1 MAPPPPGYR
10 PPADPQV
17 AKYAQKKT
25 EWLRTQRN
33 RFAEKRKGGH
43 VETQKADMP
52 PEHLRKIVKDIG
64 DVSQKKFSS
73 DKRSYLGALKFMPH
87 AVLKLL
93 ENMPMP
99 WESAREV
106 KVLYHVNG
114 CLTLVNETPR
124 VIEPIFHAQWATMW
138 VCMRRE
144 KSDRRHFKRMRFP
157 PFDDEEPPLS
167 WSENIED
174 VEPLEPIQLELDE
187 SEDGPVF
194 EWFYDHRPL
203 LDTPHVNGPSYK
215 EWNLSLPQM
224 ATLYRLSHQLLSD
237 VVDKNY
243 FHMFDRESFFT
254 AKALN
259 VAIPGGPRFEPLY
272 KDIDPNDE
280 DFGEFN
286 AIDRIIFRAPIRTE
300 YRVAF
305 PYLYNSLPRSVKL
318 SWYSHPQAVY
328 VKSEDPNLPAFY
340 FDPVI
345 NPISSRSVA
354 PKNITVS
361 HEDEIFGP
369 GNNEDDEFDLPGDV
383 EPFLADEELYNT
395 ETSSAIALWW
405 APFPF
410 DRRSGKM
417 VRAQDVPL
425 VKQWYLEHCP
435 QGQPVKV
442 RVSYQKLLKSFVLNE
457 LHKKK
462 PKAQSKQHLL
472 KTLKST
478 KFFQQTTIDWVE
490 AGLQVC
496 RQGFNMLN
504 LLIHR
509 KNLTYLHLDYNF
521 NLKPVKTLTTKE
533 RKKSRFGNAFHLMR
547 EILRLTKLIV
557 DAQVQYRL
565 GNIDAFQLADGILY
579 AFNHVGQLTG
589 MYRYKYKLMH
599 QIRSCKD
606 LKHLIYYRFNSGPVG
621 KGPGCGFWAP
631 AWRVWLFF
639 MRGIIPLLERWLGN
653 LLSRQFEGRHS
664 KGVAKTVT
672 KQRVESHFDLELR
685 ASVMADLMDMM
696 PEGIKQNKVNTVLQH
711 LSEAWRC
718 WKSNIPWKVPG
729 LPAPIENIIL
739 RYVKSKADWWISVAH
754 YNRERIR
761 RGATVDKTV
770 AKKNLGRLTRL
781 WLKSEQERQHNYMKD
796 GPYVSSEEAVA
807 IYTTTVHWLESRK
820 FSPIPFPSVSYK
832 HDTKILILAL
842 ERLREA
848 YSVKG
853 RLNQSQREELALIE
867 QAYDS
872 PGTTLARIKRF
883 LLTQRAF
890 KEVGIDMNDNY
901 STINPVYDIEPIE
914 KITDAYL
921 DQYLW
926 YQADTRHLFPAW
938 IKPSDSE
945 VPPLLTY
952 KWAQGIN
959 NLTKVWE
966 TTDGECNVMIE
977 TQLSKVYEKID
988 LTLLNRLLRLI
999 MDHNLA
1005 DYITSKNNVQ
1015 LNYKDMNHTN
1025 SYGMIRGLQFSGFVF
1040 QYYGLVID
1048 LLLLGLQRAS
1058 EIAGPPQS
1066 PNDFLQFRDR
1076 ETETRHPI
1084 RLYTR
1089 YIDKI
1094 WVFLRFTADESRDLI
1109 QRFLTEQPDPN
1120 FENVIGY
1127 RNKKCWPRD
1136 SRMRLM
1142 RHDVNLGRAVFW
1154 DLKNRLPRSITTVEW
1169 DDTFASVYSRDNPNL
1184 LFSMCGFEV
1193 RILPKIR
1200 NQNEEFQI
1208 KDSVWALADNTTKER
1223 TAHAFLQVTEDDIQK
1238 FNNRIRQILMS
1249 SGSTTFTKIAN
1260 KWNTTLI
1267 ALFTYYRE
1275 AAVSTVNLL
1284 DTIVKCETK
1293 IQTRVKIGLNSKMP
1307 SRFPPAVFYT
1317 PKELGGLG
1325 MISGSHILIPT
1336 SDKRWSKQ
1344 TDTGVTHYRAGMTA
1358 HDEETLIPNIFRY
1371 IIPWEAEFIDS
1382 QRVWT
1387 EYSQKRMEA
1396 NQQNRRLTL
1405 EDLEDS
1411 WDRGLPRIN
1420 TLFQKDRST
1429 LSFDKG
1435 FRARTEFKQYQ
1446 LMKSN
1451 PFWWTSQRHDG
1462 KLWNLN
1468 AYRTD
1473 VIQALG
1479 GVETILEHTLFKATA
1494 FPSWEGLFWERA
1506 CLANGTI
1513 LLRYDG
1519 SKVAVED
1526 VVEGDLLLGP
1536 DGGSRRAFNVVKGS
1550 DRLYRIKIGS
1560 RKEDLVVTPN
1570 HILVLHREKVS
1581 RSQYVGLQV
1590 QGHRQRFEDH
1600 LGDLPNPSS
1609 DPANAAR
1616 PKNLVKQRPDFL
1628 SALKSAIAWVL
1639 NAERGK
1645 VGADRVRNRL
1655 NGTTGITTGKESYMV
1670 KIIDGRG
1677 NGGEHATFAWGNP
1690 QRTNIKGHENHPPV
1704 FFTTKEEAFAAAVT
1718 KSREIHDQGDV
1729 TLANLRQRFLAKS
1742 ADGKGGEVRIDTGL
1756 PNMFLL
1762 WNKNGSDLK
1771 IRAYCSR
1778 DYVKYARCYTFPVLP
1793 ESAEERTIDGG
1804 DSDEDKVIPEGPS
1817 APQVSI
1823 ADRYDTVEM
1832 TAAEFASLEPAERA
1846 KYRLFR
1852 CPGFELPEQDVPVNP
1867 YFLGLW
1873 LGDGKRNS
1881 TTIYSSHE
1889 AAVREFLACYA
1900 AELDLQLVWHGQL
1913 GYATV
1918 ARTQLNAQPLPP
1930 LAEVT
1935 SPLRPAKR
1943 QARQTIKQRLAA
1955 GWTVQ
1960 PGRLP
1965 GQARVW
1971 KTPLGGIIERLDKE
1985 TPEPQPAICGEKHAL
2000 SSSPIRPP
2008 GRRRGTIASA
2018 DPEGTIQGLDE
2029 VTPKTQPAVFGEEH
2043 DLSSDPI
2050 RLTGRPRRTITS
2062 LDLDLPSSLPVSKNQ
2077 ECRSQSAELLSDD
2090 VLEQLLSDD
2099 ELMELVGPPTV
2110 LEHSAFANDMPEEQN
2125 EDDDDAALDMI
2136 EAFSDDEDDDDQD
2149 LDRISDD
2156 DGVQFIVEGYHGRPS
2171 RAQRQR
2177 LTRLQAGRRE
2187 HGDLQPDE
2195 EEQLAD
2201 QILNNSK
2208 KSSGVNTLLVALRD
2222 LGVLTTGAT
2231 GPAADKKRIPEV
2243 FMKNSR
2249 SVRLSVLAGLIDTDG
2264 WYVYPENM
2272 FGFSQSERWHSGLFW
2287 DTVALARSLGFS
2299 VWTKRRMMWN
2309 PTRTQR
2315 FPQLIAQI
2323 FGNLEEVPCLLARK
2337 KPVERFIPQA
2347 HSFIIKD
2354 IVLESRPSKWA
2365 GFRVDKDQLYLR
2377 HDYLVLHNSGFEESM
2392 KFKKLTNAQRSGL
2405 NQIPN
2410 RRFTLWWSPT
2420 INRANVYVGFQ
2431 VQLDL
2436 TGIFLHGKIP
2446 TLKISLIQ
2454 IFRAHL
2460 WQKIH
2465 ESVVMDLC
2473 QVFDQELEQLGI
2485 ETVQKETI
2493 HPRKS
2498 YKMNS
2503 SCADILLFAS
2513 HKWNVTRP
2521 SLLFD
2526 TKDQIEATTTNKFW
2540 LDIQLRYGDY
2550 DSHDIERYVRAK
2562 YLDYTTDSMSIYPS
2576 ATGLMVGIDLAY
2588 NLYSSYGAYFPG
2600 LKALIQQAM
2609 AKIMKANP
2617 ALYVLRERI
2626 RKGLQLYASESTQ
2639 EFLNSQNYSELFS
2652 NQTQLFIDD
2661 TNVYRVTIHKTFE
2674 GNLTTKP
2681 INGAIFI
2688 FNPRT
2693 GQLFLKIIHT
2703 SVWAGQKR
2711 LGQLAKWKTAEEVAA
2726 LIRSLPVEEQ
2736 PKQLIVTRKGLLDP
2750 LEVHLLD
2757 FPNISIRASE
2767 LQLPFQA
2774 AMKVEKLADM
2784 ILRATEPQMVLF
2796 NLYDEWLKTISS
2808 YTAFSRL
2815 ILILRALHVN
2825 TDKTKLLL
2833 RPDKTVI
2840 TQAHHIWPTLS
2851 DEDWIKVEVQLRDL
2865 ILNDYGKKN
2874 NVNTQSLTS
2883 SEVRDIIL
2891 GMEISAPSMQRQQA
2905 AEIEKQ
2911 QQEQQQLTAVTTKT
2925 QNVRGEEII
2934 VTTTS
2939 QYEQASFAS
2948 KTEWRTR
2955 AIATSNLRTRA
2966 NNIYISSDDIH
2977 ESEDSFTYIMP
2988 KNILKKFITIAD
3000 LRVQVAGYLYG
3011 SSPPDNAQ
3019 VKEIRTI
3026 VMVPQVGNTRD
3037 VQLPHQLPQHEY
3049 LKAMEPLG
3057 IIHTVSGNEAPYM
3070 TAADVTQHARLM
3082 AAHPTWDKK
3091 TVTLT
3096 VSFTPGSVSLSSWS
3110 LTPAGYTWGAQ
3121 NKDTQ
3126 SDSPSGF
3133 STAFGEKSQLLLSDK
3148 IRGYF
3153 LVPED
3158 ESWNYSFMGAQ
3169 FGNVEKRAVYVKIDT
3184 PRRFYDDRHR
3194 PIHFSSFNELEDMWA
3209 DREDAFA

>member
-1 MAPPPPGYR
+1 MSGIPPPPPPGWGAAPPPP
-10 PPADPQV
+10 PPPPPSSLPPPPSTPAPPPPPPPGFHPSSNPQI
-17 AKYAQKKT
+17 AKFAQKKK
-25 EWLRTQRN
+25 EWLRDRQN
-33 RFAEKRKGGH
+33 RFGEKRKAGF
-43 VETQKADMP
+43 VQTQKADMP

-64 DVSQKKFSS
+64 DVSQKKYTN

-124 VIEPIFHAQWATMW
+124 VIEPVFFAQWAMMW
-138 VCMRRE
+138 TFMRKE
-144 KSDRRHFKRMRFP
+144 KADRRLFKRMRFP

-174 VEPLEPIQLELDE
+174 VEPLEPIQMELNEDE
-187 SEDGPVF
+187 DEAVY

-203 LDTPHVNGPSYK
+203 IDTSHVNGASYK
-215 EWNLSLPQM
+215 TWNLSLPQM
-224 ATLYRLSHQLLSD
+224 ATLFRLSRPLVSD

-243 FHMFDRESFFT
+243 FYLFDLKSFLT

-259 VAIPGGPRFEPLY
+259 VALPGGPRFEPLY
-272 KDIDPNDE
+272 KDIDPNEE

-286 AIDRIIFRAPIRTE
+286 AIDRIIFRTPIRTE
-300 YRVAF
+300 FRVAYPF
-305 PYLYNSLPRSVKL
+305 LYNSLPRSVHL
-318 SWYSHPQAVY
+318 TWHSHPQTVFNRAD
-328 VKSEDPNLPAFY
+328 DPDLPTFL
-340 FDPVI
+340 FDRRI
-345 NPISSRSVA
+345 NPISSRTVA
-354 PKNITVS
+354 PKNVDVTL
-361 HEDEIFGP
+361 EDEIFGS
-369 GNNEDDEFDLPGDV
+369 GNNEEPEEEAFELPAGV
-383 EPFLADEELYNT
+383 EPFLADEELENEY
-395 ETSSAIALWW
+395 TSAAIDLWW

-425 VKQWYLEHCP
+425 IKQWYLEHP
-435 QGQPVKV
+435 PSDRPPVKV
-442 RVSYQKLLKSFVLNE
+442 RVSYQKLLKNYVLNE

-462 PKAQSKQHLL
+462 PNAHNNQNLLRSLKQ
-472 KTLKST
+472 T

-565 GNIDAFQLADGILY
+565 GNIDAFQLADGIHY

-599 QIRSCKD
+599 QIRTCKD

-621 KGPGCGFWAP
+621 KGPGCGFWGP
-631 AWRVWLFF
+631 SWRVWLFF

-770 AKKNLGRLTRL
+770 AKKNVGRLTRL
-781 WLKSEQERQHNYMKD
+781 WLKAEQERQHNHMKD

-872 PGTTLARIKRF
+872 PGTTLERIKRF

-890 KEVGIDMNDNY
+890 KEVNIDMNDNY

-914 KITDAYL
+914 KISDAYL

-926 YQADTRHLFPAW
+926 YQADQRHLFPAW

-959 NLTKVWE
+959 NLSQVWE
-966 TTDGECNVMIE
+966 TSDGECNVMVE
-977 TQLSKVYEKID
+977 TELSKVYEKME
-988 LTLLNRLLRLI
+988 LTLLNSLLRLI

-1005 DYITSKNNVQ
+1005 DYITAKNNVQ
-1015 LNYKDMNHTN
+1015 LTYKDMNHVN
-1025 SYGMIRGLQFSGFVF
+1025 SYGMIRGLQFSAFVF
-1040 QYYGLVID
+1040 QYYGLVLD
-1048 LLLLGLQRAS
+1048 LLLLGPQRAS

-1076 ETETRHPI
+1076 ETECRHPI
-1084 RLYTR
+1084 RLYSR

-1094 WVFLRFTADESRDLI
+1094 WIFLRFTAEESRDLI

-1127 RNKKCWPRD
+1127 KSKKCWPRD

-1154 DLKNRLPRSITTVEW
+1154 DLKNRLPRSVTTIDW
-1169 DDTFASVYSRDNPNL
+1169 DDSFVSVYSRDNPNL

-1200 NQNEEFQI
+1200 NQNDEFPV
-1208 KDSVWALADNTTKER
+1208 KDSVWSLVDNTTKER
-1223 TAHAFLQVTEDDIQK
+1223 TAHAFLQVTQEDIQK

-1260 KWNTTLI
+1260 KWNTALI

-1275 AAVSTVNLL
+1275 AAVSTVELL

-1325 MISGSHILIPT
+1325 MISGSHILIPA

-1344 TDTGVTHYRAGMTA
+1344 TDTGVTHYRSGMT

-1387 EYSQKRMEA
+1387 EYSQKRLEA

-1435 FRARTEFKQYQ
+1435 FRARSEFKMYQ

-1479 GVETILEHTLFKATA
+1479 GVETILEHTLFKATG
-1494 FPSWEGLFWERA
+1494 FPSWEGLFWEKA
-1506 CLANGTI
+1506 CLANGTM
-1513 LLRYDG
+1513 LLRYDH
-1519 SKVAVED
+1519 SQVAVED
-1526 VVEGDLLLGP
+1526 VQEGDLLLGP
-1536 DGGSRRAFNVVKGS
+1536 DGTPRRAFNVVSGR

-1570 HILVLHREKVS
+1570 HILVLHKEKIGGNSHSGLTTREH
-1581 RSQYVGLQV
+1581 QA
-1590 QGHRQRFEDH
+1590 RFDDR
-1600 LGDLPNPSS
+1600 LGQLPNPSS
-1609 DPANAAR
+1609 DPA
-1616 PKNLVKQRPDFL
+1616 
-1628 SALKSAIAWVL
+1628 S
-1639 NAERGK
+1639 
-1645 VGADRVRNRL
+1645 
-1655 NGTTGITTGKESYMV
+1655 
-1670 KIIDGRG
+1670 
-1677 NGGEHATFAWGNP
+1677 
-1690 QRTNIKGHENHPPV
+1690 
-1704 FFTTKEEAFAAAVT
+1704 
-1718 KSREIHDQGDV
+1718 
-1729 TLANLRQRFLAKS
+1729 
-1742 ADGKGGEVRIDTGL
+1742 
-1756 PNMFLL
+1756 
-1762 WNKNGSDLK
+1762 
-1771 IRAYCSR
+1771 
-1778 DYVKYARCYTFPVLP
+1778 
-1793 ESAEERTIDGG
+1793 
-1804 DSDEDKVIPEGPS
+1804 
-1817 APQVSI
+1817 
-1823 ADRYDTVEM
+1823 ADRYETVEM
-1832 TAAEFASLEPAERA
+1832 TAAEFAAIEPKERA
-1846 KYRLFR
+1846 RYRLFR
-1852 CPGFELPEQDVPVNP
+1852 SPGFELPERAVPVDP

-1873 LGDGKRNS
+1873 LGDGNRRS
-1881 TTIYSSHE
+1881 TTIYTNHE
-1889 AAVREFLACYA
+1889 TETREFLEDHA
-1900 AELDLQLVWHGQL
+1900 AELDLHLVAHGQL
-1913 GYATV
+1913 GHATV
-1918 ARTQLNAQPLPP
+1918 ERTSLCEQELPR
-1930 LAEVT
+1930 ATNQVVD
-1935 SPLRPAKR
+1935 RPTR
-1943 QARQTIKQRLAA
+1943 RFARQTIIKQRLAA

-1960 PGRLP
+1960 PGRLA
-1965 GQARVW
+1965 GESRVW
-1971 KTPLGGIIERLDKE
+1971 RSP
-1985 TPEPQPAICGEKHAL
+1985 GE
-2000 SSSPIRPP
+2000 SSSI
-2008 GRRRGTIASA
+2008 
-2018 DPEGTIQGLDE
+2018 DLL
-2029 VTPKTQPAVFGEEH
+2029 PAPTLAE
-2043 DLSSDPI
+2043 L
-2050 RLTGRPRRTITS
+2050 TS
-2062 LDLDLPSSLPVSKNQ
+2062 LSIEERASSPVEAIPTDALIQ
-2077 ECRSQSAELLSDD
+2077 LRSDD
-2090 VLEQLLSDD
+2090 KLMNLIGTTSVIEKDGDFDVVELDMLDTVSEID
-2099 ELMELVGPPTV
+2099 EG
-2110 LEHSAFANDMPEEQN
+2110 QN
-2125 EDDDDAALDMI
+2125 EDDPPQ
-2136 EAFSDDEDDDDQD
+2136 SQQN
-2149 LDRISDD
+2149 
-2156 DGVQFIVEGYHGRPS
+2156 V
-2171 RAQRQR
+2171 
-2177 LTRLQAGRRE
+2177 RLQTGRRAY
-2187 HGDLQPDE
+2187 GDLQE
-2195 EEQLAD
+2195 EEQEQLVK
-2201 QILNNSK
+2201 QITGRSDGG
-2208 KSSGVNTLLVALRD
+2208 SGVNSLLQALQE
-2222 LGVLTTGAT
+2222 LGVLTASDRA
-2231 GPAADKKRIPEV
+2231 GPAADNKHIPSI

-2249 SVRLSVLAGLIDTDG
+2249 AVRLAVLAGLLDTHG

-2272 FGFSQSERWHSGLFW
+2272 FGFSQSEQWHSNLFW

-2299 VWTKRRMMWN
+2299 VWTKRRMMPN
-2309 PTRTQR
+2309 PTRTEHH
-2315 FPQLIAQI
+2315 PQLLAQI
-2323 FGNLEEVPCLLARK
+2323 FGNLKEIPCLLARK
-2337 KPVERFIPQA
+2337 RAVDRFIPQT

-2354 IVLESRPSKWA
+2354 ITLESESTAWS
-2365 GFRVDKDQLYLR
+2365 GFRVDGDQLYLR

-2473 QVFDQELEQLGI
+2473 QVFDQELESLGI

-2521 SLLFD
+2521 SVLFD
-2526 TKDQIEATTTNKFW
+2526 TKDVIEPTTTNKFW
-2540 LDIQLRYGDY
+2540 IDVQLRYGDY
-2550 DSHDIERYVRAK
+2550 DSHDIERYTRAK
-2562 YLDYTTDSMSIYPS
+2562 YLDYTTDSSSIYPS
-2576 ATGLMVGIDLAY
+2576 ATGLMIGIDLAY
-2588 NLYSSYGAYFPG
+2588 NLYSAYGMYFPG
-2600 LKALIQQAM
+2600 LKVLVQQAM

-2626 RKGLQLYASESTQ
+2626 RKGLQLYASESNQ

-2750 LEVHLLD
+2750 LEVQLVD

-2774 AMKVEKLADM
+2774 AMKVEKLGDM

-2796 NLYDEWLKTISS
+2796 NLYDEWLKSISS

-2825 TDKTKLLL
+2825 PDKTKLIL

-2840 TQAHHIWPTLS
+2840 THEHHIWPSLS
-2851 DEDWIKVEVQLRDL
+2851 DEDWIKIETQLRDL

-2874 NVNTQSLTS
+2874 NVNVSSLTS

-2925 QNVRGEEII
+2925 QNVHGEEII

-2939 QYEQASFAS
+2939 QFEQQTFAS

-2966 NNIYISSDDIH
+2966 KNMYVSSVDNDVDDV
-2977 ESEDSFTYIMP
+2977 TYVMP
-2988 KNILKKFITIAD
+2988 NNILKKFITIAD

-3011 SSPPDNAQ
+3011 SSAPDNDQ
-3019 VKEIRTI
+3019 VKEIKCI
-3026 VMVPQVGNTRD
+3026 VMMPQIGGLRN
-3037 VQLPHQLPQHEY
+3037 VQLPQQLPRSDF
-3049 LKAMEPLG
+3049 LDGMEPLG
-3057 IIHTVSGNEAPYM
+3057 VIHTMSGSELPYM
-3070 TAADVTQHARLM
+3070 SAADVTEHAKLLD
-3082 AAHPTWDKK
+3082 AHNEWDKTN
-3091 TVTLT
+3091 TVTVS
-3096 VSFTPGSVSLSSWS
+3096 VSFTPGSVSLSAWG
-3110 LTPAGYTWGAQ
+3110 LTPQGYKWGAE
-3121 NKDTQ
+3121 NRDTQ
-3126 SDSPSGF
+3126 SDQPRGF
-3133 STAFGEKSQLLLSDK
+3133 TTTMGEKRKLLLSPRF
-3148 IRGYF
+3148 RGFF
-3153 LVPED
+3153 LVPD
-3158 ESWNYSFMGAQ
+3158 DGRWNYSFMGSTFA
-3169 FGNVEKRAVYVKIDT
+3169 GMEKKSVHVKLDT
-3184 PRRFYDDRHR
+3184 PLSFYSDQHR
-3194 PIHFSSFNELEDMWA
+3194 PVHFHSFAELEDTWV
-3209 DREDAFA
+3209 DRSDNFE

>member
-1 MAPPPPGYR
+1 MTSLPPPPPPGWGAGAPPSMPLAPPPPGYR
-10 PPADPQV
+10 PPADPRV
-17 AKYAQKKT
+17 AKFEQKKK

-33 RFAEKRKGGH
+33 RFGEKRKAGF
-43 VETQKADMP
+43 VESQKADMP

-64 DVSQKKFSS
+64 DVSQKKFST

-124 VIEPIFHAQWATMW
+124 VIEPVFHAQWATMW

-174 VEPLEPIQLELDE
+174 VEPLEPIQMELDE
-187 SEDGPVF
+187 NEDGPVY
-194 EWFYDHRPL
+194 EWLYEHRPL
-203 LDTPHVNGPSYK
+203 LDTSHVNGPSYK

-224 ATLYRLSHQLLSD
+224 ATLYRLSRQLLSD

-243 FHMFDRESFFT
+243 YHMFDLNSFLT

-286 AIDRIIFRAPIRTE
+286 SIDRIIFRAPIRTE

-305 PYLYNSLPRSVKL
+305 PYLYNSLPRSVKM
-318 SWYSHPQAVY
+318 SWYSYPQVVY
-328 VKSEDPNLPAFY
+328 VRTDDPNLPAFY

-361 HEDEIFGP
+361 HEDEIFGI
-369 GNNEDDEFDLPGDV
+369 GNNEDDFELPGDV
-383 EPFLADEELYNT
+383 EPFLADEELYT
-395 ETSSAIALWW
+395 SETASAISLWW
-405 APFPF
+405 APYPF

-442 RVSYQKLLKSFVLNE
+442 RVSYQKMLKTYVLNE

-462 PKAQSKQHLL
+462 PKAQNKQNLL
-472 KTLKST
+472 TALKGT

-639 MRGIIPLLERWLGN
+639 LRGIIPLLERWLGN

-781 WLKSEQERQHNYMKD
+781 WLKAEQERQHNYLKD

-853 RLNQSQREELALIE
+853 RLNQNQREELALIE

-901 STINPVYDIEPIE
+901 SHINPVYDIEPIE

-926 YQADTRHLFPAW
+926 YQADQRHLFPSW

-945 VPPLLTY
+945 VPPLLVY

-959 NLTKVWE
+959 NLSSVWE
-966 TTDGECNVMIE
+966 TADGECNVMIE
-977 TQLSKVYEKID
+977 TELSKVYEKID

-1025 SYGMIRGLQFSGFVF
+1025 SYGLIRGLQFSGFVF

-1058 EIAGPPQS
+1058 ELAGPPQS

-1076 ETETRHPI
+1076 ATETRHPI

-1094 WVFLRFTADESRDLI
+1094 WVFFRFTADESRDLI

-1127 RNKKCWPRD
+1127 KNKKCWPRD

-1154 DLKNRLPRSITTVEW
+1154 DLKNRLPRSITTIEW

-1193 RILPKIR
+1193 RILPKWR
-1200 NQNEEFQI
+1200 NQNEEFPV
-1208 KDSVWALADNTTKER
+1208 KDSVWSLTNNSTKER
-1223 TAHAFLQVTEDDIQK
+1223 TAYAFLQVTEEDIQK

-1260 KWNTTLI
+1260 KWNTSLI

-1344 TDTGVTHYRAGMTA
+1344 TDTGVTHYRAGMS

-1382 QRVWT
+1382 QRVWM
-1387 EYSQKRMEA
+1387 EYSQKRQEA

-1435 FRARTEFKQYQ
+1435 FRARTEFKSYQ

-1506 CLANGTI
+1506 
-1513 LLRYDG
+1513 
-1519 SKVAVED
+1519 
-1526 VVEGDLLLGP
+1526 
-1536 DGGSRRAFNVVKGS
+1536 
-1550 DRLYRIKIGS
+1550 
-1560 RKEDLVVTPN
+1560 
-1570 HILVLHREKVS
+1570 
-1581 RSQYVGLQV
+1581 
-1590 QGHRQRFEDH
+1590 
-1600 LGDLPNPSS
+1600 
-1609 DPANAAR
+1609 
-1616 PKNLVKQRPDFL
+1616 
-1628 SALKSAIAWVL
+1628 
-1639 NAERGK
+1639 
-1645 VGADRVRNRL
+1645 
-1655 NGTTGITTGKESYMV
+1655 
-1670 KIIDGRG
+1670 
-1677 NGGEHATFAWGNP
+1677 
-1690 QRTNIKGHENHPPV
+1690 
-1704 FFTTKEEAFAAAVT
+1704 
-1718 KSREIHDQGDV
+1718 
-1729 TLANLRQRFLAKS
+1729 
-1742 ADGKGGEVRIDTGL
+1742 
-1756 PNMFLL
+1756 
-1762 WNKNGSDLK
+1762 
-1771 IRAYCSR
+1771 
-1778 DYVKYARCYTFPVLP
+1778 
-1793 ESAEERTIDGG
+1793 
-1804 DSDEDKVIPEGPS
+1804 
-1817 APQVSI
+1817 
-1823 ADRYDTVEM
+1823 
-1832 TAAEFASLEPAERA
+1832 
-1846 KYRLFR
+1846 
-1852 CPGFELPEQDVPVNP
+1852 
-1867 YFLGLW
+1867 
-1873 LGDGKRNS
+1873 
-1881 TTIYSSHE
+1881 
-1889 AAVREFLACYA
+1889 
-1900 AELDLQLVWHGQL
+1900 
-1913 GYATV
+1913 
-1918 ARTQLNAQPLPP
+1918 
-1930 LAEVT
+1930 
-1935 SPLRPAKR
+1935 
-1943 QARQTIKQRLAA
+1943 
-1955 GWTVQ
+1955 
-1960 PGRLP
+1960 
-1965 GQARVW
+1965 
-1971 KTPLGGIIERLDKE
+1971 
-1985 TPEPQPAICGEKHAL
+1985 
-2000 SSSPIRPP
+2000 
-2008 GRRRGTIASA
+2008 
-2018 DPEGTIQGLDE
+2018 
-2029 VTPKTQPAVFGEEH
+2029 
-2043 DLSSDPI
+2043 
-2050 RLTGRPRRTITS
+2050 
-2062 LDLDLPSSLPVSKNQ
+2062 
-2077 ECRSQSAELLSDD
+2077 
-2090 VLEQLLSDD
+2090 
-2099 ELMELVGPPTV
+2099 
-2110 LEHSAFANDMPEEQN
+2110 
-2125 EDDDDAALDMI
+2125 
-2136 EAFSDDEDDDDQD
+2136 
-2149 LDRISDD
+2149 
-2156 DGVQFIVEGYHGRPS
+2156 
-2171 RAQRQR
+2171 
-2177 LTRLQAGRRE
+2177 
-2187 HGDLQPDE
+2187 
-2195 EEQLAD
+2195 
-2201 QILNNSK
+2201 
-2208 KSSGVNTLLVALRD
+2208 
-2222 LGVLTTGAT
+2222 
-2231 GPAADKKRIPEV
+2231 
-2243 FMKNSR
+2243 
-2249 SVRLSVLAGLIDTDG
+2249 
-2264 WYVYPENM
+2264 
-2272 FGFSQSERWHSGLFW
+2272 
-2287 DTVALARSLGFS
+2287 
-2299 VWTKRRMMWN
+2299 
-2309 PTRTQR
+2309 
-2315 FPQLIAQI
+2315 
-2323 FGNLEEVPCLLARK
+2323 
-2337 KPVERFIPQA
+2337 
-2347 HSFIIKD
+2347 
-2354 IVLESRPSKWA
+2354 
-2365 GFRVDKDQLYLR
+2365 
-2377 HDYLVLHNSGFEESM
+2377 SGFEESM

-2503 SCADILLFAS
+2503 SCADILLFAT

-2526 TKDQIEATTTNKFW
+2526 TKDVIEATTTNKFW
-2540 LDIQLRYGDY
+2540 LDVQLRYGDY

-2576 ATGLMVGIDLAY
+2576 ATGLMIGIDLAY
-2588 NLYSSYGAYFPG
+2588 NLYSAYGQYFPG
-2600 LKALIQQAM
+2600 LKALVQQAM

-2626 RKGLQLYASESTQ
+2626 RKGLQLYASESNQ

-2652 NQTQLFIDD
+2652 NQIQLFIDD

-2774 AMKVEKLADM
+2774 AMKIEKLADM

-2825 TDKTKLLL
+2825 IDKTKILL
-2833 RPDKTVI
+2833 RPDKSVI
-2840 TQAHHIWPTLS
+2840 TQEHHIWPTLS
-2851 DEDWIKVEVQLRDL
+2851 DEEWIKVEVQLRDL

-2891 GMEISAPSMQRQQA
+2891 GMEISAPSLQRQQA
-2905 AEIEKQ
+2905 AEMEKQ
-2911 QQEQQQLTAVTTKT
+2911 QLDQKQLTAVTTKT

-2939 QYEQASFAS
+2939 QYEQQSFAS

-2966 NNIYISSDDIH
+2966 NNIYISSEDIQEEGH
-2977 ESEDSFTYIMP
+2977 FTYIMP
-2988 KNILKKFITIAD
+2988 KNILKRFIMIAD
-3000 LRVQVAGYLYG
+3000 LRVQVAAYLYG
-3011 SSPPDNAQ
+3011 RSPPDNAQ
-3019 VKEIRTI
+3019 VKEIHTI
-3026 VMVPQVGNTRD
+3026 VLIPQVGNTRD
-3037 VQLPHQLPQHEY
+3037 VQLPQLLPQHEY
-3049 LKAMEPLG
+3049 LSDLEPLG
-3057 IIHTVSGNEAPYM
+3057 ILHTMSGNEPPYM
-3070 TAADVTQHARLM
+3070 SAMDVTQHSRLM
-3082 AAHPTWDKK
+3082 NAHPSWDKK
-3091 TVTLT
+3091 TVTMT
-3096 VSFTPGSVSLSSWS
+3096 VSFTPGSVSLSAWG
-3110 LTPAGYTWGAQ
+3110 LTPQGYKWGAE
-3121 NKDTQ
+3121 NKDTS
-3126 SDSPSGF
+3126 SDQPQGF
-3133 STAFGEKSQLLLSDK
+3133 STSFGERCQLLLSDR

-3153 LVPED
+3153 LVPEHNV
-3158 ESWNYSFMGAQ
+3158 WNFSFMGSS
-3169 FGNVEKRAVYVKIDT
+3169 FSSVEKRPVYVKVDV
-3184 PRRFYDDRHR
+3184 PLRFYDDQHR
-3194 PIHFSSFNELEDMWA
+3194 PLHFQNFAELEDIWV
-3209 DREDAFA
+3209 DRTDNFA

>member
-1 MAPPPPGYR
+1 
-10 PPADPQV
+10 
-17 AKYAQKKT
+17 
-25 EWLRTQRN
+25 
-33 RFAEKRKGGH
+33 
-43 VETQKADMP
+43 MP

-64 DVSQKKFSS
+64 DVSQKKYTN

-114 CLTLVNETPR
+114 CLTLVNEIPR
-124 VIEPIFHAQWATMW
+124 VIEPVFFAQWAMMW
-138 VCMRRE
+138 TFMRKE
-144 KSDRRHFKRMRFP
+144 KADRRLFKRMRFP

-174 VEPLEPIQLELDE
+174 VEPLEPIQMELNEDE
-187 SEDGPVF
+187 DEAIY

-215 EWNLSLPQM
+215 GWNLTLPQM
-224 ATLYRLSHQLLSD
+224 AALFRLSRPLISD

-243 FHMFDRESFFT
+243 FYLFDLKSLLT

-259 VAIPGGPRFEPLY
+259 VALPGGPRFEPLY
-272 KDIDPNDE
+272 KDINPNDE

-286 AIDRIIFRAPIRTE
+286 AIDRIIFRNPIRTE
-300 YRVAF
+300 FRVAF
-305 PYLYNSLPRSVKL
+305 PYLYNSLPRSVHL
-318 SWYSHPQAVY
+318 AWHSHPQVVY
-328 VKSEDPNLPAFY
+328 NRVDDPDLPTFH
-340 FDPVI
+340 FDRRI
-345 NPISSRSVA
+345 NPISSRNVA
-354 PKNITVS
+354 PKNVELS
-361 HEDEIFGP
+361 LEDELFGP
-369 GNNEDDEFDLPGDV
+369 GNNEEPEEDAFELPAGA
-383 EPFLADEELYNT
+383 EPFLADEDLDNDDT
-395 ETSSAIALWW
+395 AAAIELWW

-410 DRRSGKM
+410 NRRSGKM

-425 VKQWYLEHCP
+425 IKQWYLEHP
-435 QGQPVKV
+435 PANRPPVKV
-442 RVSYQKLLKSFVLNE
+442 RVSYQKLLKNFVLND

-462 PKAQSKQHLL
+462 PKAQNNQNLLRSLKQ
-472 KTLKST
+472 T

-599 QIRSCKD
+599 QIRTCKD

-685 ASVMADLMDMM
+685 ASVMADLLDMM

-739 RYVKSKADWWISVAH
+739 RYVKSKADWWVSVAH

-770 AKKNLGRLTRL
+770 AKKNVGRLTRL
-781 WLKSEQERQHNYMKD
+781 WLKAEQERQHNHMKD

-872 PGTTLARIKRF
+872 PGTTLERIKRF

-890 KEVGIDMNDNY
+890 KEVNIDMNDNY

-914 KITDAYL
+914 KISDAYL

-926 YQADTRHLFPAW
+926 YQADQRHLFPAW

-945 VPPLLTY
+945 VPPLLVY

-959 NLTKVWE
+959 NLGQVWE
-966 TTDGECNVMIE
+966 TENGECNVMIE
-977 TQLSKVYEKID
+977 TELSKVYEKME
-988 LTLLNRLLRLI
+988 LTLLNSLLRLI

-1005 DYITSKNNVQ
+1005 DYITAKNNVQ
-1015 LNYKDMNHTN
+1015 LTYKDMNHVN
-1025 SYGMIRGLQFSGFVF
+1025 SYGMIRGLQFSAFVF
-1040 QYYGLVID
+1040 QYYGLVLD
-1048 LLLLGLQRAS
+1048 LLLLGPQRAS

-1076 ETETRHPI
+1076 ETESRHPI
-1084 RLYTR
+1084 RLYSR

-1094 WVFLRFTADESRDLI
+1094 WIFLRFTAEESRDLI

-1127 RNKKCWPRD
+1127 KSKKCWPRD

-1154 DLKNRLPRSITTVEW
+1154 DFKNRLPRSVTTIDW
-1169 DDTFASVYSRDNPNL
+1169 DDSFVSVYSRDNPNL

-1200 NQNEEFQI
+1200 NQNDEFPV
-1208 KDSVWALADNTTKER
+1208 KDSVWSLVDNTTKER
-1223 TAHAFLQVTEDDIQK
+1223 TAHAFLQVTEEDIQK

-1260 KWNTTLI
+1260 KWNTALI

-1275 AAVSTVNLL
+1275 AAVSTIELL

-1325 MISGSHILIPT
+1325 MISGSHILIPA

-1344 TDTGVTHYRAGMTA
+1344 TDTGVTHYRAGMTHA
-1358 HDEETLIPNIFRY
+1358 EETLIPNIFRY

-1387 EYSQKRMEA
+1387 EYSQKRLEA

-1435 FRARTEFKQYQ
+1435 FRARAEFKIYQ
-1446 LMKSN
+1446 LMKGN

-1479 GVETILEHTLFKATA
+1479 GVETILEHTLFKATG
-1494 FPSWEGLFWERA
+1494 FPSWEGLFWEKA
-1506 CLANGTI
+1506 
-1513 LLRYDG
+1513 
-1519 SKVAVED
+1519 
-1526 VVEGDLLLGP
+1526 
-1536 DGGSRRAFNVVKGS
+1536 
-1550 DRLYRIKIGS
+1550 
-1560 RKEDLVVTPN
+1560 
-1570 HILVLHREKVS
+1570 
-1581 RSQYVGLQV
+1581 
-1590 QGHRQRFEDH
+1590 
-1600 LGDLPNPSS
+1600 
-1609 DPANAAR
+1609 
-1616 PKNLVKQRPDFL
+1616 
-1628 SALKSAIAWVL
+1628 
-1639 NAERGK
+1639 
-1645 VGADRVRNRL
+1645 
-1655 NGTTGITTGKESYMV
+1655 
-1670 KIIDGRG
+1670 
-1677 NGGEHATFAWGNP
+1677 
-1690 QRTNIKGHENHPPV
+1690 
-1704 FFTTKEEAFAAAVT
+1704 
-1718 KSREIHDQGDV
+1718 
-1729 TLANLRQRFLAKS
+1729 
-1742 ADGKGGEVRIDTGL
+1742 
-1756 PNMFLL
+1756 
-1762 WNKNGSDLK
+1762 
-1771 IRAYCSR
+1771 
-1778 DYVKYARCYTFPVLP
+1778 
-1793 ESAEERTIDGG
+1793 
-1804 DSDEDKVIPEGPS
+1804 
-1817 APQVSI
+1817 
-1823 ADRYDTVEM
+1823 
-1832 TAAEFASLEPAERA
+1832 
-1846 KYRLFR
+1846 
-1852 CPGFELPEQDVPVNP
+1852 
-1867 YFLGLW
+1867 
-1873 LGDGKRNS
+1873 
-1881 TTIYSSHE
+1881 
-1889 AAVREFLACYA
+1889 
-1900 AELDLQLVWHGQL
+1900 
-1913 GYATV
+1913 
-1918 ARTQLNAQPLPP
+1918 
-1930 LAEVT
+1930 
-1935 SPLRPAKR
+1935 
-1943 QARQTIKQRLAA
+1943 
-1955 GWTVQ
+1955 
-1960 PGRLP
+1960 
-1965 GQARVW
+1965 
-1971 KTPLGGIIERLDKE
+1971 
-1985 TPEPQPAICGEKHAL
+1985 
-2000 SSSPIRPP
+2000 
-2008 GRRRGTIASA
+2008 
-2018 DPEGTIQGLDE
+2018 
-2029 VTPKTQPAVFGEEH
+2029 
-2043 DLSSDPI
+2043 
-2050 RLTGRPRRTITS
+2050 
-2062 LDLDLPSSLPVSKNQ
+2062 
-2077 ECRSQSAELLSDD
+2077 
-2090 VLEQLLSDD
+2090 
-2099 ELMELVGPPTV
+2099 
-2110 LEHSAFANDMPEEQN
+2110 
-2125 EDDDDAALDMI
+2125 
-2136 EAFSDDEDDDDQD
+2136 
-2149 LDRISDD
+2149 
-2156 DGVQFIVEGYHGRPS
+2156 
-2171 RAQRQR
+2171 
-2177 LTRLQAGRRE
+2177 
-2187 HGDLQPDE
+2187 
-2195 EEQLAD
+2195 
-2201 QILNNSK
+2201 
-2208 KSSGVNTLLVALRD
+2208 
-2222 LGVLTTGAT
+2222 
-2231 GPAADKKRIPEV
+2231 
-2243 FMKNSR
+2243 
-2249 SVRLSVLAGLIDTDG
+2249 
-2264 WYVYPENM
+2264 
-2272 FGFSQSERWHSGLFW
+2272 
-2287 DTVALARSLGFS
+2287 
-2299 VWTKRRMMWN
+2299 
-2309 PTRTQR
+2309 
-2315 FPQLIAQI
+2315 
-2323 FGNLEEVPCLLARK
+2323 
-2337 KPVERFIPQA
+2337 
-2347 HSFIIKD
+2347 
-2354 IVLESRPSKWA
+2354 
-2365 GFRVDKDQLYLR
+2365 
-2377 HDYLVLHNSGFEESM
+2377 SGFEESM

-2473 QVFDQELEQLGI
+2473 QVFDQELESLGI

-2521 SLLFD
+2521 SLLYD
-2526 TKDQIEATTTNKFW
+2526 TKDVIEPTTTNKFW
-2540 LDIQLRYGDY
+2540 VDVQLRYGDY
-2550 DSHDIERYVRAK
+2550 DSHDIERYTRAK
-2562 YLDYTTDSMSIYPS
+2562 YLDYTTDSSSIYPS
-2576 ATGLMVGIDLAY
+2576 ATGIMIGIDLAY
-2588 NLYSSYGAYFPG
+2588 NLYSAYGMYFPG
-2600 LKALIQQAM
+2600 LKVLIQQAM

-2626 RKGLQLYASESTQ
+2626 RKGLQLYASESNQ

-2750 LEVHLLD
+2750 LEVQLVD

-2774 AMKVEKLADM
+2774 AMKVEKLGDM

-2796 NLYDEWLKTISS
+2796 NLYDEWLKSISS

-2825 TDKTKLLL
+2825 PDKTKLIL

-2840 TQAHHIWPTLS
+2840 TLDHHIWPSLN
-2851 DEDWIKVEVQLRDL
+2851 DEDWIKVETQLRDL

-2874 NVNTQSLTS
+2874 NVNVSSLTS
-2883 SEVRDIIL
+2883 TEVRDIIL

-2911 QQEQQQLTAVTTKT
+2911 QEEQKQLTAVTTKT
-2925 QNVRGEEII
+2925 QNVHGEEII

-2939 QYEQASFAS
+2939 QFEQQTFAS

-2966 NNIYISSDDIH
+2966 KNIYVSSVDSDLDDV
-2977 ESEDSFTYIMP
+2977 TYVMP
-2988 KNILKKFITIAD
+2988 NNILKKFITIAD

-3011 SSPPDNAQ
+3011 ASAPDNDQ
-3019 VKEIRTI
+3019 VKEIKCI
-3026 VMVPQVGNTRD
+3026 VMMPQIGGLRN
-3037 VQLPHQLPQHEY
+3037 VQLPQKLPQSDF
-3049 LKAMEPLG
+3049 LDGMEPLG
-3057 IIHTVSGNEAPYM
+3057 VIHTMSGSELPYM
-3070 TAADVTQHARLM
+3070 PAADVTEHAKLLD
-3082 AAHPTWDKK
+3082 AHEEWDKTN
-3091 TVTLT
+3091 TVTVS
-3096 VSFTPGSVSLSSWS
+3096 VSFTPGSVSLSAWG
-3110 LTPAGYTWGAQ
+3110 LTPQGYKWGAE

-3126 SDSPSGF
+3126 SDQPQGF
-3133 STAFGEKSQLLLSDK
+3133 TTTMGEKRKLLLSPRF
-3148 IRGYF
+3148 RGFF
-3153 LVPED
+3153 LVPD
-3158 ESWNYSFMGAQ
+3158 DGKWNYSFMGSA
-3169 FGNVEKRAVYVKIDT
+3169 FAGMEKKSVHVKLDT
-3184 PRRFYDDRHR
+3184 PLPFYSDHHR
-3194 PIHFSSFNELEDMWA
+3194 PVHFHSFAELEDIWV
-3209 DREDAFA
+3209 DRSDNFA

>member
-1 MAPPPPGYR
+1 MSSFQPPPPPPGWGPPPPPPPPPSDFLPPPPGIPAPPPPGYR
-10 PPADPQV
+10 PTSDPYL
-17 AKYAQKKT
+17 AKFEQKKK

-33 RFAEKRKGGH
+33 RFGEKRKGGF

-64 DVSQKKFSS
+64 DVSQKKYTS

-87 AVLKLL
+87 AVMKLL

-99 WESAREV
+99 WESSREV

-114 CLTLVNETPR
+114 CLTLVNEIPR
-124 VIEPIFHAQWATMW
+124 VIPPVYHAQWATMW
-138 VCMRRE
+138 ITMRKE
-144 KSDRRHFKRMRFP
+144 KSDRRLFKRMRFP

-167 WSENIED
+167 WSENLED
-174 VEPLEPIQLELDE
+174 VEPLQPIQMELDE
-187 SEDGPVF
+187 DEDAAVY

-203 LDTPHVNGPSYK
+203 ADTEHVNGPSYK
-215 EWNLSLPQM
+215 TWNLTLQQM
-224 ATLYRLSHQLLSD
+224 ATLHRLSRPLLSD
-237 VVDKNY
+237 KVDQNY
-243 FHMFDRESFFT
+243 FYLFDLKSLLT

-259 VAIPGGPRFEPLY
+259 VALPGGPRFEPLY

-286 AIDRIIFRAPIRTE
+286 AIDRIIFRSPIKTE
-300 YRVAF
+300 CRVAY
-305 PYLYNSLPRSVKL
+305 PYLYNSLPRSVHTH
-318 SWYSHPQAVY
+318 WYSHPPKVY
-328 VKSEDPNLPAFY
+328 LKSEDPSMPAFY
-340 FDPVI
+340 FDSQI

-361 HEDEIFGP
+361 HEDEIFGE
-369 GNNEDDEFDLPGDV
+369 GNIEEPEDEAFALPAGV
-383 EPFLADEELYNT
+383 EPFLADEELSNENT
-395 ETSSAIALWW
+395 TAAIGLWW

-410 DRRSGKM
+410 DRRSGRM
-417 VRAQDVPL
+417 VRAQDIPL

-435 QGQPVKV
+435 PKQPVKV
-442 RVSYQKLLKSFVLNE
+442 RVSYQKLLKTFVLNE

-462 PKAQSKQHLL
+462 PKALNRQDLL
-472 KTLKST
+472 RTLKQT

-599 QIRSCKD
+599 QIRTCKD

-770 AKKNLGRLTRL
+770 AKKNVGRLTRL
-781 WLKSEQERQHNYMKD
+781 WLKAEQERQHNYMKD

-820 FSPIPFPSVSYK
+820 FTPIPFPSVSYK

-872 PGTTLARIKRF
+872 PGTTLERIKRF

-890 KEVGIDMNDNY
+890 KEVQIDMNDNY
-901 STINPVYDIEPIE
+901 SSINPVYDIEPIE
-914 KITDAYL
+914 KISDAYL

-926 YQADTRHLFPAW
+926 YQADQRHLFPAW

-945 VPPLLTY
+945 VPPLLVY

-959 NLTKVWE
+959 NLDKVWE
-966 TTDGECNVMIE
+966 TADGECNVMIE
-977 TQLSKVYEKID
+977 TELSKVYEKID

-1005 DYITSKNNVQ
+1005 DYISSKNNVQ
-1015 LNYKDMNHTN
+1015 LTYKDMNHVN

-1040 QYYGLVID
+1040 QYYGLVLD
-1048 LLLLGLQRAS
+1048 LLLLGLNRAS
-1058 EIAGPPQS
+1058 EIAGPPSS

-1076 ETETRHPI
+1076 ETETKHPI

-1094 WVFLRFTADESRDLI
+1094 WVFLRFTAEESRDLI

-1127 RNKKCWPRD
+1127 KSKKCWPRD

-1154 DLKNRLPRSITTVEW
+1154 DLKNRLPRSVTTIEW
-1169 DDTFASVYSRDNPNL
+1169 EDTFASVYSRDNPNL
-1184 LFSMCGFEV
+1184 LYSMCGFEV

-1200 NQNEEFQI
+1200 NQNEEFPI
-1208 KDSVWALADNTTKER
+1208 KDSVWSLVDNTTKER
-1223 TAHAFLQVTEDDIQK
+1223 TAHAFLQVTEEDIQK

-1260 KWNTTLI
+1260 KWNTALI

-1325 MISGSHILIPT
+1325 MISGSHILIPA

-1344 TDTGVTHYRAGMTA
+1344 TDVGVTHYRAGMT

-1387 EYSQKRMEA
+1387 EYSQKRLEA

-1435 FRARTEFKQYQ
+1435 FRTRSEFKIYQ

-1479 GVETILEHTLFKATA
+1479 GVETILEHTLFKATG

-1506 CLANGTI
+1506 
-1513 LLRYDG
+1513 
-1519 SKVAVED
+1519 
-1526 VVEGDLLLGP
+1526 
-1536 DGGSRRAFNVVKGS
+1536 
-1550 DRLYRIKIGS
+1550 
-1560 RKEDLVVTPN
+1560 
-1570 HILVLHREKVS
+1570 
-1581 RSQYVGLQV
+1581 
-1590 QGHRQRFEDH
+1590 
-1600 LGDLPNPSS
+1600 
-1609 DPANAAR
+1609 
-1616 PKNLVKQRPDFL
+1616 
-1628 SALKSAIAWVL
+1628 
-1639 NAERGK
+1639 
-1645 VGADRVRNRL
+1645 
-1655 NGTTGITTGKESYMV
+1655 
-1670 KIIDGRG
+1670 
-1677 NGGEHATFAWGNP
+1677 
-1690 QRTNIKGHENHPPV
+1690 
-1704 FFTTKEEAFAAAVT
+1704 
-1718 KSREIHDQGDV
+1718 
-1729 TLANLRQRFLAKS
+1729 
-1742 ADGKGGEVRIDTGL
+1742 
-1756 PNMFLL
+1756 
-1762 WNKNGSDLK
+1762 
-1771 IRAYCSR
+1771 
-1778 DYVKYARCYTFPVLP
+1778 
-1793 ESAEERTIDGG
+1793 
-1804 DSDEDKVIPEGPS
+1804 
-1817 APQVSI
+1817 
-1823 ADRYDTVEM
+1823 
-1832 TAAEFASLEPAERA
+1832 
-1846 KYRLFR
+1846 
-1852 CPGFELPEQDVPVNP
+1852 
-1867 YFLGLW
+1867 
-1873 LGDGKRNS
+1873 
-1881 TTIYSSHE
+1881 
-1889 AAVREFLACYA
+1889 
-1900 AELDLQLVWHGQL
+1900 
-1913 GYATV
+1913 
-1918 ARTQLNAQPLPP
+1918 
-1930 LAEVT
+1930 
-1935 SPLRPAKR
+1935 
-1943 QARQTIKQRLAA
+1943 
-1955 GWTVQ
+1955 
-1960 PGRLP
+1960 
-1965 GQARVW
+1965 
-1971 KTPLGGIIERLDKE
+1971 
-1985 TPEPQPAICGEKHAL
+1985 
-2000 SSSPIRPP
+2000 
-2008 GRRRGTIASA
+2008 
-2018 DPEGTIQGLDE
+2018 
-2029 VTPKTQPAVFGEEH
+2029 
-2043 DLSSDPI
+2043 
-2050 RLTGRPRRTITS
+2050 
-2062 LDLDLPSSLPVSKNQ
+2062 
-2077 ECRSQSAELLSDD
+2077 
-2090 VLEQLLSDD
+2090 
-2099 ELMELVGPPTV
+2099 
-2110 LEHSAFANDMPEEQN
+2110 
-2125 EDDDDAALDMI
+2125 
-2136 EAFSDDEDDDDQD
+2136 
-2149 LDRISDD
+2149 
-2156 DGVQFIVEGYHGRPS
+2156 
-2171 RAQRQR
+2171 
-2177 LTRLQAGRRE
+2177 
-2187 HGDLQPDE
+2187 
-2195 EEQLAD
+2195 
-2201 QILNNSK
+2201 
-2208 KSSGVNTLLVALRD
+2208 
-2222 LGVLTTGAT
+2222 
-2231 GPAADKKRIPEV
+2231 
-2243 FMKNSR
+2243 
-2249 SVRLSVLAGLIDTDG
+2249 
-2264 WYVYPENM
+2264 
-2272 FGFSQSERWHSGLFW
+2272 
-2287 DTVALARSLGFS
+2287 
-2299 VWTKRRMMWN
+2299 
-2309 PTRTQR
+2309 
-2315 FPQLIAQI
+2315 
-2323 FGNLEEVPCLLARK
+2323 
-2337 KPVERFIPQA
+2337 
-2347 HSFIIKD
+2347 
-2354 IVLESRPSKWA
+2354 
-2365 GFRVDKDQLYLR
+2365 
-2377 HDYLVLHNSGFEESM
+2377 SGFEESM

-2465 ESVVMDLC
+2465 ESVVMDFC
-2473 QVFDQELEQLGI
+2473 QVFDQELEALGI

-2503 SCADILLFAS
+2503 SCADILLFANS
-2513 HKWNVTRP
+2513 KWNVTRP
-2521 SLLFD
+2521 SLLYD
-2526 TKDQIEATTTNKFW
+2526 TKDVIEPTTTNKFW

-2550 DSHDIERYVRAK
+2550 DSHDIERYTRAK
-2562 YLDYTTDSMSIYPS
+2562 YLDYTNDNMSIYPS
-2576 ATGLMVGIDLAY
+2576 ATGLMIGIDLAY
-2588 NLYSSYGAYFPG
+2588 NLYSAYGQYFPG
-2600 LKALIQQAM
+2600 LKILVQQAM

-2626 RKGLQLYASESTQ
+2626 RKGLQLYASESNQ

-2652 NQTQLFIDD
+2652 NQTKLFIDD

-2726 LIRSLPVEEQ
+2726 LIRSLPIEEQ
-2736 PKQLIVTRKGLLDP
+2736 PKELIVTRKGLLDP

-2774 AMKVEKLADM
+2774 AMKVEKLGDM

-2796 NLYDEWLKTISS
+2796 NLYDDWLKSISS

-2815 ILILRALHVN
+2815 VLILRALHVN
-2825 TDKTKLLL
+2825 MDKTKLIL
-2833 RPDKTVI
+2833 RPDKSVI
-2840 TQAHHIWPTLS
+2840 TQMHHIWPTLS
-2851 DEDWIKVEVQLRDL
+2851 DEDWIKVETQLRDL
-2865 ILNDYGKKN
+2865 ILHDYGKKN
-2874 NVNTQSLTS
+2874 NVNVSSLTS

-2925 QNVRGEEII
+2925 QNVHGEEII

-2939 QYEQASFAS
+2939 QFEQQTFAS

-2955 AIATSNLRTRA
+2955 AIATSNLRTRS
-2966 NNIYISSDDIH
+2966 NNIYVSSVDNDLDDV
-2977 ESEDSFTYIMP
+2977 TYVMP
-2988 KNILKKFITIAD
+2988 NNILKKFITIAD

-3011 SSPPDNAQ
+3011 VSAPDNDQ
-3019 VKEIRTI
+3019 VKEIRCI
-3026 VMVPQVGNTRD
+3026 VIVPQIGGLRS
-3037 VQLPHQLPQHEY
+3037 VQLPQQLPQHEY
-3049 LKAMEPLG
+3049 LGDLEPLG
-3057 IIHTVSGNEAPYM
+3057 VIHTMAGNELPYM
-3070 TAADVTQHARLM
+3070 SAADVTEHARLLD
-3082 AAHPTWDKK
+3082 AHPDWSKENSI
-3091 TVTLT
+3091 TVD
-3096 VSFTPGSVSLSSWS
+3096 VAFTPGSVSLSAWA
-3110 LTPAGYTWGAQ
+3110 LTPNGYKWGAE
-3121 NKDTQ
+3121 NKDIG
-3126 SDSPSGF
+3126 SDQPQGF
-3133 STAFGEKSQLLLSDK
+3133 TTSMGIKRKLLLSPRFK
-3148 IRGYF
+3148 GFF
-3153 LVPED
+3153 LIPENGK
-3158 ESWNYSFMGAQ
+3158 WNYSFMGSSFA
-3169 FGNVEKRAVYVKIDT
+3169 GLEKKPVHVKLDT
-3184 PRRFYDDRHR
+3184 PMPFYSDQHR
-3194 PIHFSSFNELEDMWA
+3194 PLHFQNFAELEDIGV
-3209 DREDAFA
+3209 DRSDNFA

>member
-1 MAPPPPGYR
+1 MSSLPPPPPPGWGASAPPSMPLAPPPPGYR

-17 AKYAQKKT
+17 AKFAQKKK
-25 EWLRTQRN
+25 EWLRSQRN
-33 RFAEKRKGGH
+33 RFGEKRKGGF

-99 WESAREV
+99 WESSREV

-114 CLTLVNETPR
+114 CLTLVNEIPR
-124 VIEPIFHAQWATMW
+124 VIEPVFHAQWATMW

-174 VEPLEPIQLELDE
+174 VEPLEPIQMELDDI
-187 SEDGPVF
+187 EDSPVV
-194 EWFYDHRPL
+194 EWFYEHRPL

-215 EWNLSLPQM
+215 EWNLTLPQM

-237 VVDKNY
+237 LVDKNY
-243 FHMFDRESFFT
+243 FHMFDLKSFLT

-272 KDIDPNDE
+272 KDVDPNDE

-305 PYLYNSLPRSVKL
+305 PFLYNSLPRSVQL
-318 SWYSHPQAVY
+318 SWYSHPQVVY
-328 VKSEDPNLPAFY
+328 VRAEDPNLPAFY
-340 FDPVI
+340 FDPII

-354 PKNITVS
+354 PKNLTVS
-361 HEDEIFGP
+361 HEDEIFGY
-369 GNNEDDEFDLPGDV
+369 GNSEDEEFKLPAKM
-383 EPFLADEELYNT
+383 EPFLADEELYT
-395 ETSSAIALWW
+395 SETSSAIALWW

-410 DRRSGKM
+410 DRRSGRM

-442 RVSYQKLLKSFVLNE
+442 RVSYQKLLKTFVLNE

-462 PKAQSKQHLL
+462 PKAQNKQNLMKSL
-472 KTLKST
+472 RST

-739 RYVKSKADWWISVAH
+739 RYVKSKADWWVSVAH

-781 WLKSEQERQHNYMKD
+781 WLKAEQERQHNYMKD

-820 FSPIPFPSVSYK
+820 FSPIPFPAVSYK

-872 PGTTLARIKRF
+872 PGTTLTRIKRF

-901 STINPVYDIEPIE
+901 SSINPVYDIEPIE

-926 YQADTRHLFPAW
+926 YQADQRHLFPAW

-959 NLTKVWE
+959 NLGGVWE
-966 TTDGECNVMIE
+966 TADGECNVMIE
-977 TQLSKVYEKID
+977 TQLSKVYEKVD

-1005 DYITSKNNVQ
+1005 DYISSKNNVQ

-1025 SYGMIRGLQFSGFVF
+1025 SYGMIRGLQFSAFVF
-1040 QYYGLVID
+1040 QYYGLVLD

-1076 ETETRHPI
+1076 AAETRHPI

-1089 YIDKI
+1089 YIDRI
-1094 WVFLRFTADESRDLI
+1094 WVFLRFSADESRDLI

-1154 DLKNRLPRSITTVEW
+1154 DLKNRLPRSITTIEW

-1200 NQNEEFQI
+1200 NLNEEFPV
-1208 KDSVWALADNTTKER
+1208 KDSVWSLVDNTTKER
-1223 TAHAFLQVTEDDIQK
+1223 TAHAFLQVTEEDIQK

-1260 KWNTTLI
+1260 KWNTSLI

-1275 AAVSTVNLL
+1275 AAVSTINLL

-1344 TDTGVTHYRAGMTA
+1344 TDTGVTHYRSGMT

-1387 EYSQKRMEA
+1387 EYSQKRQEA

-1435 FRARTEFKQYQ
+1435 FRARTEFKTYQ

-1494 FPSWEGLFWERA
+1494 FPSWEGLFWEKA
-1506 CLANGTI
+1506 
-1513 LLRYDG
+1513 
-1519 SKVAVED
+1519 
-1526 VVEGDLLLGP
+1526 
-1536 DGGSRRAFNVVKGS
+1536 
-1550 DRLYRIKIGS
+1550 
-1560 RKEDLVVTPN
+1560 
-1570 HILVLHREKVS
+1570 
-1581 RSQYVGLQV
+1581 
-1590 QGHRQRFEDH
+1590 
-1600 LGDLPNPSS
+1600 
-1609 DPANAAR
+1609 
-1616 PKNLVKQRPDFL
+1616 
-1628 SALKSAIAWVL
+1628 
-1639 NAERGK
+1639 
-1645 VGADRVRNRL
+1645 
-1655 NGTTGITTGKESYMV
+1655 
-1670 KIIDGRG
+1670 
-1677 NGGEHATFAWGNP
+1677 
-1690 QRTNIKGHENHPPV
+1690 
-1704 FFTTKEEAFAAAVT
+1704 
-1718 KSREIHDQGDV
+1718 
-1729 TLANLRQRFLAKS
+1729 
-1742 ADGKGGEVRIDTGL
+1742 
-1756 PNMFLL
+1756 
-1762 WNKNGSDLK
+1762 
-1771 IRAYCSR
+1771 
-1778 DYVKYARCYTFPVLP
+1778 
-1793 ESAEERTIDGG
+1793 
-1804 DSDEDKVIPEGPS
+1804 
-1817 APQVSI
+1817 
-1823 ADRYDTVEM
+1823 
-1832 TAAEFASLEPAERA
+1832 
-1846 KYRLFR
+1846 
-1852 CPGFELPEQDVPVNP
+1852 
-1867 YFLGLW
+1867 
-1873 LGDGKRNS
+1873 
-1881 TTIYSSHE
+1881 
-1889 AAVREFLACYA
+1889 
-1900 AELDLQLVWHGQL
+1900 
-1913 GYATV
+1913 
-1918 ARTQLNAQPLPP
+1918 
-1930 LAEVT
+1930 
-1935 SPLRPAKR
+1935 
-1943 QARQTIKQRLAA
+1943 
-1955 GWTVQ
+1955 
-1960 PGRLP
+1960 
-1965 GQARVW
+1965 
-1971 KTPLGGIIERLDKE
+1971 
-1985 TPEPQPAICGEKHAL
+1985 
-2000 SSSPIRPP
+2000 
-2008 GRRRGTIASA
+2008 
-2018 DPEGTIQGLDE
+2018 
-2029 VTPKTQPAVFGEEH
+2029 
-2043 DLSSDPI
+2043 
-2050 RLTGRPRRTITS
+2050 
-2062 LDLDLPSSLPVSKNQ
+2062 
-2077 ECRSQSAELLSDD
+2077 
-2090 VLEQLLSDD
+2090 
-2099 ELMELVGPPTV
+2099 
-2110 LEHSAFANDMPEEQN
+2110 
-2125 EDDDDAALDMI
+2125 
-2136 EAFSDDEDDDDQD
+2136 
-2149 LDRISDD
+2149 
-2156 DGVQFIVEGYHGRPS
+2156 
-2171 RAQRQR
+2171 
-2177 LTRLQAGRRE
+2177 
-2187 HGDLQPDE
+2187 
-2195 EEQLAD
+2195 
-2201 QILNNSK
+2201 
-2208 KSSGVNTLLVALRD
+2208 
-2222 LGVLTTGAT
+2222 
-2231 GPAADKKRIPEV
+2231 
-2243 FMKNSR
+2243 
-2249 SVRLSVLAGLIDTDG
+2249 
-2264 WYVYPENM
+2264 
-2272 FGFSQSERWHSGLFW
+2272 
-2287 DTVALARSLGFS
+2287 
-2299 VWTKRRMMWN
+2299 
-2309 PTRTQR
+2309 
-2315 FPQLIAQI
+2315 
-2323 FGNLEEVPCLLARK
+2323 
-2337 KPVERFIPQA
+2337 
-2347 HSFIIKD
+2347 
-2354 IVLESRPSKWA
+2354 
-2365 GFRVDKDQLYLR
+2365 
-2377 HDYLVLHNSGFEESM
+2377 SGFEESM

-2473 QVFDQELEQLGI
+2473 QVFDQELESLGI

-2521 SLLFD
+2521 SILFD
-2526 TKDQIEATTTNKFW
+2526 TKDIMEPTNTNKFW
-2540 LDIQLRYGDY
+2540 IDVQLRYGDY

-2576 ATGLMVGIDLAY
+2576 ATGLMIGIDLAY
-2588 NLYSSYGAYFPG
+2588 NLYSAYGQYFPG
-2600 LKALIQQAM
+2600 LKILIQQAM
-2609 AKIMKANP
+2609 AKVMKANP

-2626 RKGLQLYASESTQ
+2626 RKGLQLYASESNQ

-2652 NQTQLFIDD
+2652 NQIQLFIDD

-2688 FNPRT
+2688 FNPKT

-2726 LIRSLPVEEQ
+2726 LIRSLPVQEQ

-2774 AMKVEKLADM
+2774 AMKVEKLGDM
-2784 ILRATEPQMVLF
+2784 ILRATEPKMILC
-2796 NLYDEWLKTISS
+2796 NLYDEWPKTISS

-2825 TDKTKLLL
+2825 QDKTKLLL

-2840 TQAHHIWPTLS
+2840 TQDHHIWPTLS

-2874 NVNTQSLTS
+2874 NVNTSSLTS

-2925 QNVRGEEII
+2925 QNVHGEDII

-2939 QYEQASFAS
+2939 QFEQQSFAS

-2966 NNIYISSDDIH
+2966 NNIYISSDDIR
-2977 ESEDSFTYIMP
+2977 EDSLFTYIMP
-2988 KNILKKFITIAD
+2988 KNVLKRFITIAD

-3011 SSPPDNAQ
+3011 SSPPDNDQ
-3019 VKEIRTI
+3019 VKEVRTI
-3026 VMVPQVGNTRD
+3026 VMIPQVGNTRD

-3049 LKAMEPLG
+3049 LSSMEPLG
-3057 IIHTVSGNEAPYM
+3057 VIHTVSGNEPPYM
-3070 TAADVTQHARLM
+3070 TAMDVTQHARLM
-3082 AAHPTWDKK
+3082 NAHPSWDKK
-3091 TVTLT
+3091 TVTMT
-3096 VSFTPGSVSLSSWS
+3096 VSFTPGSVSLASWA
-3110 LTPAGYTWGAQ
+3110 LTPQGYKWGAE
-3121 NKDTQ
+3121 NKDTGSEQ
-3126 SDSPSGF
+3126 PQGF
-3133 STAFGEKSQLLLSDK
+3133 STNMGEKCQLLLSDK

-3153 LVPED
+3153 LVPEGNL
-3158 ESWNYSFMGAQ
+3158 WNYSFMGSS
-3169 FGNVEKRAVYVKIDT
+3169 FGGLEKKGVFVKIDT
-3184 PRRFYDDRHR
+3184 PMPFYADQHR
-3194 PIHFSSFNELEDMWA
+3194 PLHFQNFAELEDIWV
-3209 DREDAFA
+3209 DRSDNFE

>member
-1 MAPPPPGYR
+1 MSQLPPPPPPGWGPPPPPPPSSSLPPPPSTPAPPPPGYR
-10 PPADPQV
+10 PPTDPQM
-17 AKYAQKKT
+17 AKFAQKKK
-25 EWLRTQRN
+25 EWVKSQRN
-33 RFAEKRKGGH
+33 RFGEKRKGGF
-43 VETQKADMP
+43 VQTQKADMP

-64 DVSQKKFSS
+64 DVSQKKYTN

-114 CLTLVNETPR
+114 CLTLVNEIPR
-124 VIEPIFHAQWATMW
+124 VIEPVFFAQWAMMW
-138 VCMRRE
+138 TFMRKE
-144 KSDRRHFKRMRFP
+144 KADRRLFKRMRFP

-167 WSENIED
+167 WAENLED
-174 VEPLEPIQLELDE
+174 VEPLEPIQMELDE
-187 SEDGPVF
+187 EDDEAVY

-215 EWNLSLPQM
+215 AWNLTLPQM
-224 ATLYRLSHQLLSD
+224 ATLFRLSRPLVSD

-243 FHMFDRESFFT
+243 FYLFDLKSLLT

-259 VAIPGGPRFEPLY
+259 VALPGGPRFEPLY

-286 AIDRIIFRAPIRTE
+286 AIDRIIFRNPIRTE
-300 YRVAF
+300 FRVAY
-305 PYLYNSLPRSVKL
+305 PYLYNSLPRSVHL
-318 SWYSHPQAVY
+318 SWHSHPQVVFNRAD
-328 VKSEDPNLPAFY
+328 DPDLPTFH
-340 FDPVI
+340 FDRRI
-345 NPISSRSVA
+345 NPISSRTVA
-354 PKNITVS
+354 PKNVEVS
-361 HEDEIFGP
+361 HEDEIFGA
-369 GNNEDDEFDLPGDV
+369 GNIEESEDDVFELPAGV
-383 EPFLADEELYNT
+383 EPFLADEDIEN
-395 ETSSAIALWW
+395 ENTSSAVELWW
-405 APFPF
+405 APYPF
-410 DRRSGKM
+410 DRRSGRM

-425 VKQWYLEHCP
+425 VKQWYLEHP
-435 QGQPVKV
+435 PSDRPPVKV
-442 RVSYQKLLKSFVLNE
+442 RVSYQKLLKNFVLNE

-462 PKAQSKQHLL
+462 PKAQNKQNLMRSL
-472 KTLKST
+472 KQT

-599 QIRSCKD
+599 QIRTCKD

-770 AKKNLGRLTRL
+770 AKKNVGRLTRL
-781 WLKSEQERQHNYMKD
+781 WLKAEQERQHNHMKD
-796 GPYVSSEEAVA
+796 GPYVSSEEAIA

-872 PGTTLARIKRF
+872 PGTTLERIKRF

-890 KEVGIDMNDNY
+890 KEVNIDMNDNY

-914 KITDAYL
+914 KISDAYL

-926 YQADTRHLFPAW
+926 YQADQRHLFPAW

-945 VPPLLTY
+945 VPPLLVY

-959 NLTKVWE
+959 NLDRVWQTE
-966 TTDGECNVMIE
+966 NGECNVMIE
-977 TQLSKVYEKID
+977 TELSKVYEKME
-988 LTLLNRLLRLI
+988 LTLLNSLLRLI

-1005 DYITSKNNVQ
+1005 DYITAKNNVQ
-1015 LNYKDMNHTN
+1015 LTYKDMNHVN
-1025 SYGMIRGLQFSGFVF
+1025 SYGMIRGLQFSAFVF
-1040 QYYGLVID
+1040 QYYGLVLD
-1048 LLLLGLQRAS
+1048 LLLLGPQRAS

-1076 ETETRHPI
+1076 ETESSHPI

-1089 YIDKI
+1089 YIDKVWI
-1094 WVFLRFTADESRDLI
+1094 FLRFTAEESRDLI

-1127 RNKKCWPRD
+1127 KSKKCWPRD

-1154 DLKNRLPRSITTVEW
+1154 DMKNRLPRSVTTIEW
-1169 DDTFASVYSRDNPNL
+1169 DESFVSVYSRDNPNL

-1200 NQNEEFQI
+1200 NQNEEFPV
-1208 KDSVWALADNTTKER
+1208 KDSVWSLVDNTTKER
-1223 TAHAFLQVTEDDIQK
+1223 TAHAFLQVTEEDIQK

-1260 KWNTTLI
+1260 KWNTALI

-1275 AAVSTVNLL
+1275 AAVSTVDLL

-1325 MISGSHILIPT
+1325 MISGSHILIPA

-1344 TDTGVTHYRAGMTA
+1344 TDTGVTHYRAGMT

-1387 EYSQKRMEA
+1387 EYSQKRLEA

-1435 FRARTEFKQYQ
+1435 FRARAEFKIYQ
-1446 LMKSN
+1446 LMKNN

-1479 GVETILEHTLFKATA
+1479 GVETILEHTLFKATG
-1494 FPSWEGLFWERA
+1494 FPSWEGLFWEKA
-1506 CLANGTI
+1506 
-1513 LLRYDG
+1513 
-1519 SKVAVED
+1519 
-1526 VVEGDLLLGP
+1526 
-1536 DGGSRRAFNVVKGS
+1536 
-1550 DRLYRIKIGS
+1550 
-1560 RKEDLVVTPN
+1560 
-1570 HILVLHREKVS
+1570 
-1581 RSQYVGLQV
+1581 
-1590 QGHRQRFEDH
+1590 
-1600 LGDLPNPSS
+1600 
-1609 DPANAAR
+1609 
-1616 PKNLVKQRPDFL
+1616 
-1628 SALKSAIAWVL
+1628 
-1639 NAERGK
+1639 
-1645 VGADRVRNRL
+1645 
-1655 NGTTGITTGKESYMV
+1655 
-1670 KIIDGRG
+1670 
-1677 NGGEHATFAWGNP
+1677 
-1690 QRTNIKGHENHPPV
+1690 
-1704 FFTTKEEAFAAAVT
+1704 
-1718 KSREIHDQGDV
+1718 
-1729 TLANLRQRFLAKS
+1729 
-1742 ADGKGGEVRIDTGL
+1742 
-1756 PNMFLL
+1756 
-1762 WNKNGSDLK
+1762 
-1771 IRAYCSR
+1771 
-1778 DYVKYARCYTFPVLP
+1778 
-1793 ESAEERTIDGG
+1793 
-1804 DSDEDKVIPEGPS
+1804 
-1817 APQVSI
+1817 
-1823 ADRYDTVEM
+1823 
-1832 TAAEFASLEPAERA
+1832 
-1846 KYRLFR
+1846 
-1852 CPGFELPEQDVPVNP
+1852 
-1867 YFLGLW
+1867 
-1873 LGDGKRNS
+1873 
-1881 TTIYSSHE
+1881 
-1889 AAVREFLACYA
+1889 
-1900 AELDLQLVWHGQL
+1900 
-1913 GYATV
+1913 
-1918 ARTQLNAQPLPP
+1918 
-1930 LAEVT
+1930 
-1935 SPLRPAKR
+1935 
-1943 QARQTIKQRLAA
+1943 
-1955 GWTVQ
+1955 
-1960 PGRLP
+1960 
-1965 GQARVW
+1965 
-1971 KTPLGGIIERLDKE
+1971 
-1985 TPEPQPAICGEKHAL
+1985 
-2000 SSSPIRPP
+2000 
-2008 GRRRGTIASA
+2008 
-2018 DPEGTIQGLDE
+2018 
-2029 VTPKTQPAVFGEEH
+2029 
-2043 DLSSDPI
+2043 
-2050 RLTGRPRRTITS
+2050 
-2062 LDLDLPSSLPVSKNQ
+2062 
-2077 ECRSQSAELLSDD
+2077 
-2090 VLEQLLSDD
+2090 
-2099 ELMELVGPPTV
+2099 
-2110 LEHSAFANDMPEEQN
+2110 
-2125 EDDDDAALDMI
+2125 
-2136 EAFSDDEDDDDQD
+2136 
-2149 LDRISDD
+2149 
-2156 DGVQFIVEGYHGRPS
+2156 
-2171 RAQRQR
+2171 
-2177 LTRLQAGRRE
+2177 
-2187 HGDLQPDE
+2187 
-2195 EEQLAD
+2195 
-2201 QILNNSK
+2201 
-2208 KSSGVNTLLVALRD
+2208 
-2222 LGVLTTGAT
+2222 
-2231 GPAADKKRIPEV
+2231 
-2243 FMKNSR
+2243 
-2249 SVRLSVLAGLIDTDG
+2249 
-2264 WYVYPENM
+2264 
-2272 FGFSQSERWHSGLFW
+2272 
-2287 DTVALARSLGFS
+2287 
-2299 VWTKRRMMWN
+2299 
-2309 PTRTQR
+2309 
-2315 FPQLIAQI
+2315 
-2323 FGNLEEVPCLLARK
+2323 
-2337 KPVERFIPQA
+2337 
-2347 HSFIIKD
+2347 
-2354 IVLESRPSKWA
+2354 
-2365 GFRVDKDQLYLR
+2365 
-2377 HDYLVLHNSGFEESM
+2377 SGFEESM

-2473 QVFDQELEQLGI
+2473 QVFDQELESLGI

-2503 SCADILLFAS
+2503 SCADILLFS
-2513 HKWNVTRP
+2513 NHKWNVTRP
-2521 SLLFD
+2521 SLLYD
-2526 TKDQIEATTTNKFW
+2526 TKDVIEQTTTNKFW
-2540 LDIQLRYGDY
+2540 IDVQLRYGDY
-2550 DSHDIERYVRAK
+2550 DSHDIERYTRAK
-2562 YLDYTTDSMSIYPS
+2562 YLDYTTDSASIYPS
-2576 ATGLMVGIDLAY
+2576 ATGLMIGIDLAY
-2588 NLYSSYGAYFPG
+2588 NLYSAYGMYFPG
-2600 LKALIQQAM
+2600 LKVLVQQAM

-2626 RKGLQLYASESTQ
+2626 RKGLQLYASESNQ

-2774 AMKVEKLADM
+2774 AMKVEKLGDM

-2796 NLYDEWLKTISS
+2796 NLYDEWLKSISS

-2815 ILILRALHVN
+2815 VLILRALHVN
-2825 TDKTKLLL
+2825 PDKTKLIL

-2840 TQAHHIWPTLS
+2840 THEHHIWPSLS
-2851 DEDWIKVEVQLRDL
+2851 DEDWIKVETQLRDL

-2874 NVNTQSLTS
+2874 NVNVSSLTT

-2911 QQEQQQLTAVTTKT
+2911 QQEQAQLTAVTTKT
-2925 QNVRGEEII
+2925 QNVHGEEII

-2939 QYEQASFAS
+2939 QFEQQTFAS

-2966 NNIYISSDDIH
+2966 KNIYVSSVDNDLDDI
-2977 ESEDSFTYIMP
+2977 TYVMP
-2988 KNILKKFITIAD
+2988 NNILKRFITIAD

-3011 SSPPDNAQ
+3011 SSAPDNDQ
-3019 VKEIRTI
+3019 VKEIKCI
-3026 VMVPQVGNTRD
+3026 VMIPQIGGLRN
-3037 VQLPHQLPQHEY
+3037 VQLPQQLPQSEF
-3049 LKAMEPLG
+3049 LEGMEPLG
-3057 IIHTVSGNEAPYM
+3057 VIHTVSGSELPYM
-3070 TAADVTQHARLM
+3070 SAMDVTEHSKLLD
-3082 AAHPTWDKK
+3082 AHNEWDKTN
-3091 TVTLT
+3091 TVT
-3096 VSFTPGSVSLSSWS
+3096 VSVAFTPGSVSLSAWG
-3110 LTPAGYTWGAQ
+3110 LTPAGYKWGAE

-3126 SDSPSGF
+3126 SDQPQGF
-3133 STAFGEKSQLLLSDK
+3133 TTTMGEKRKLLLSPRF
-3148 IRGYF
+3148 RGFF
-3153 LVPED
+3153 LVPD
-3158 ESWNYSFMGAQ
+3158 DGKWNYSFMGNA
-3169 FGNVEKRAVYVKIDT
+3169 FNGMEKRPVHVKLDT
-3184 PRRFYDDRHR
+3184 PLPFYSDQHR
-3194 PIHFSSFNELEDMWA
+3194 PVHFVNFAELEDIWV
-3209 DREDAFA
+3209 DRSDNFA

>member
-1 MAPPPPGYR
+1 MSGIPPPPPPGWGAAPPPPPPPPPSSLPPPPDTPAPPAPPPPGYH
-10 PPADPQV
+10 PPSDPQI
-17 AKYAQKKT
+17 AKFAQKKK
-25 EWLRTQRN
+25 EWLRDRRN
-33 RFAEKRKGGH
+33 RFGEKRKAGF
-43 VETQKADMP
+43 VQTQKADMP

-64 DVSQKKFSS
+64 DVSQKKYTN

-124 VIEPIFHAQWATMW
+124 VIEPVFFAQWAMMW
-138 VCMRRE
+138 TFMRKE
-144 KSDRRHFKRMRFP
+144 KADRRLFKRMRFP

-174 VEPLEPIQLELDE
+174 VEPLEPIQMELNDE
-187 SEDGPVF
+187 EDEAVY

-203 LDTPHVNGPSYK
+203 LDTSHVNGASYK
-215 EWNLSLPQM
+215 TWNLTLPQM
-224 ATLYRLSHQLLSD
+224 AALFRLSRPLISE

-243 FHMFDRESFFT
+243 FYLFDLKSFLT

-259 VAIPGGPRFEPLY
+259 VALPGGPRFEPLY
-272 KDIDPNDE
+272 KDIDPNEE

-286 AIDRIIFRAPIRTE
+286 AIDRIIFRTPIRTE
-300 YRVAF
+300 FRVAYPF
-305 PYLYNSLPRSVKL
+305 LYNSLPRSVHL
-318 SWYSHPQAVY
+318 TWHSHPQIVFNRAD
-328 VKSEDPNLPAFY
+328 DPDLPTFL
-340 FDPVI
+340 FDRRI
-345 NPISSRSVA
+345 NPISSRTVA
-354 PKNITVS
+354 PKNVEITL
-361 HEDEIFGP
+361 EDELFGP
-369 GNNEDDEFDLPGDV
+369 GNNEEPEEDAFELPAAV
-383 EPFLADEELYNT
+383 EPFLADEDLEN
-395 ETSSAIALWW
+395 EHTSSAIDLWW

-425 VKQWYLEHCP
+425 IKQWYLEHP
-435 QGQPVKV
+435 PSDRPPVKV
-442 RVSYQKLLKSFVLNE
+442 RVSYQKLLKNFVLNE

-462 PKAQSKQHLL
+462 PNAHNNQNLLRSLKQ
-472 KTLKST
+472 T
-478 KFFQQTTIDWVE
+478 KFFQQTSIDWVE

-565 GNIDAFQLADGILY
+565 GNIDAFQLADGIHY

-599 QIRSCKD
+599 QIRTCKD

-631 AWRVWLFF
+631 SWRVWLFF

-685 ASVMADLMDMM
+685 QSVMSDLMDMM
-696 PEGIKQNKVNTVLQH
+696 PEGIKQSKVSIVLQH

-770 AKKNLGRLTRL
+770 AKKNVGRLTRL
-781 WLKSEQERQHNYMKD
+781 WLKAEQERQHNHMKD

-872 PGTTLARIKRF
+872 PGTTLERIKRF

-890 KEVGIDMNDNY
+890 KEVNIDMNDNY

-914 KITDAYL
+914 KISDAYL

-926 YQADTRHLFPAW
+926 YQADQRHLFPAW

-945 VPPLLTY
+945 VPPLLVY

-959 NLTKVWE
+959 NLSQVWE
-966 TTDGECNVMIE
+966 TEDGECNVMVE
-977 TQLSKVYEKID
+977 TELSKVYEKME
-988 LTLLNRLLRLI
+988 LTLLNTLLRLI

-1005 DYITSKNNVQ
+1005 DYITAKNNVQ
-1015 LNYKDMNHTN
+1015 LTYKDMNHVN
-1025 SYGMIRGLQFSGFVF
+1025 SYGMIRGLQFSAFVF
-1040 QYYGLVID
+1040 QFYGLVLD
-1048 LLLLGLQRAS
+1048 LLLLGPQRAS

-1084 RLYTR
+1084 RLYSR

-1094 WVFLRFTADESRDLI
+1094 WIFLRFTAEESRDLI

-1127 RNKKCWPRD
+1127 KSKKCWPRD

-1154 DLKNRLPRSITTVEW
+1154 DLKNRLPRSVTTIDW
-1169 DDTFASVYSRDNPNL
+1169 DDSFVSVYSRDNPNL

-1200 NQNEEFQI
+1200 NQNDEFPV
-1208 KDSVWALADNTTKER
+1208 KDSVWSLIDNTTKER
-1223 TAHAFLQVTEDDIQK
+1223 TAHAFLQVTQEDIQK

-1260 KWNTTLI
+1260 KWNTALI

-1275 AAVSTVNLL
+1275 AAVSTVDLL

-1325 MISGSHILIPT
+1325 MISGSHILIPA

-1344 TDTGVTHYRAGMTA
+1344 TDTGVTHYRSGMT

-1387 EYSQKRMEA
+1387 EYSQKRLEA

-1435 FRARTEFKQYQ
+1435 FRARSEFKIYQ

-1479 GVETILEHTLFKATA
+1479 GVETILEHTLFKATG
-1494 FPSWEGLFWERA
+1494 FPSWEGLFWEKA
-1506 CLANGTI
+1506 
-1513 LLRYDG
+1513 
-1519 SKVAVED
+1519 
-1526 VVEGDLLLGP
+1526 
-1536 DGGSRRAFNVVKGS
+1536 
-1550 DRLYRIKIGS
+1550 
-1560 RKEDLVVTPN
+1560 
-1570 HILVLHREKVS
+1570 
-1581 RSQYVGLQV
+1581 
-1590 QGHRQRFEDH
+1590 
-1600 LGDLPNPSS
+1600 
-1609 DPANAAR
+1609 
-1616 PKNLVKQRPDFL
+1616 
-1628 SALKSAIAWVL
+1628 
-1639 NAERGK
+1639 
-1645 VGADRVRNRL
+1645 
-1655 NGTTGITTGKESYMV
+1655 
-1670 KIIDGRG
+1670 
-1677 NGGEHATFAWGNP
+1677 
-1690 QRTNIKGHENHPPV
+1690 
-1704 FFTTKEEAFAAAVT
+1704 
-1718 KSREIHDQGDV
+1718 
-1729 TLANLRQRFLAKS
+1729 
-1742 ADGKGGEVRIDTGL
+1742 
-1756 PNMFLL
+1756 
-1762 WNKNGSDLK
+1762 
-1771 IRAYCSR
+1771 
-1778 DYVKYARCYTFPVLP
+1778 
-1793 ESAEERTIDGG
+1793 
-1804 DSDEDKVIPEGPS
+1804 
-1817 APQVSI
+1817 
-1823 ADRYDTVEM
+1823 
-1832 TAAEFASLEPAERA
+1832 
-1846 KYRLFR
+1846 
-1852 CPGFELPEQDVPVNP
+1852 
-1867 YFLGLW
+1867 
-1873 LGDGKRNS
+1873 
-1881 TTIYSSHE
+1881 
-1889 AAVREFLACYA
+1889 
-1900 AELDLQLVWHGQL
+1900 
-1913 GYATV
+1913 
-1918 ARTQLNAQPLPP
+1918 
-1930 LAEVT
+1930 
-1935 SPLRPAKR
+1935 
-1943 QARQTIKQRLAA
+1943 
-1955 GWTVQ
+1955 
-1960 PGRLP
+1960 
-1965 GQARVW
+1965 
-1971 KTPLGGIIERLDKE
+1971 
-1985 TPEPQPAICGEKHAL
+1985 
-2000 SSSPIRPP
+2000 
-2008 GRRRGTIASA
+2008 
-2018 DPEGTIQGLDE
+2018 
-2029 VTPKTQPAVFGEEH
+2029 
-2043 DLSSDPI
+2043 
-2050 RLTGRPRRTITS
+2050 
-2062 LDLDLPSSLPVSKNQ
+2062 
-2077 ECRSQSAELLSDD
+2077 
-2090 VLEQLLSDD
+2090 
-2099 ELMELVGPPTV
+2099 
-2110 LEHSAFANDMPEEQN
+2110 
-2125 EDDDDAALDMI
+2125 
-2136 EAFSDDEDDDDQD
+2136 
-2149 LDRISDD
+2149 
-2156 DGVQFIVEGYHGRPS
+2156 
-2171 RAQRQR
+2171 
-2177 LTRLQAGRRE
+2177 
-2187 HGDLQPDE
+2187 
-2195 EEQLAD
+2195 
-2201 QILNNSK
+2201 
-2208 KSSGVNTLLVALRD
+2208 
-2222 LGVLTTGAT
+2222 
-2231 GPAADKKRIPEV
+2231 
-2243 FMKNSR
+2243 
-2249 SVRLSVLAGLIDTDG
+2249 
-2264 WYVYPENM
+2264 
-2272 FGFSQSERWHSGLFW
+2272 
-2287 DTVALARSLGFS
+2287 
-2299 VWTKRRMMWN
+2299 
-2309 PTRTQR
+2309 
-2315 FPQLIAQI
+2315 
-2323 FGNLEEVPCLLARK
+2323 
-2337 KPVERFIPQA
+2337 
-2347 HSFIIKD
+2347 
-2354 IVLESRPSKWA
+2354 
-2365 GFRVDKDQLYLR
+2365 
-2377 HDYLVLHNSGFEESM
+2377 GFEESM

-2473 QVFDQELEQLGI
+2473 QVFDQELESLGI

-2521 SLLFD
+2521 SVLFD
-2526 TKDQIEATTTNKFW
+2526 TKDVIEPTTTNKFW
-2540 LDIQLRYGDY
+2540 IDVQLRYGDY
-2550 DSHDIERYVRAK
+2550 DSHDIERYTRAK
-2562 YLDYTTDSMSIYPS
+2562 YLDYTTDSSSIYPS
-2576 ATGLMVGIDLAY
+2576 ATGLMIGIDLAY
-2588 NLYSSYGAYFPG
+2588 NLYSAYGMYFPG
-2600 LKALIQQAM
+2600 LKVLIQQAM

-2626 RKGLQLYASESTQ
+2626 RKGLQLYASESNQ

-2652 NQTQLFIDD
+2652 KQTQLFIDD

-2750 LEVHLLD
+2750 LEVQLVD

-2774 AMKVEKLADM
+2774 AMKVEKLGDM

-2825 TDKTKLLL
+2825 PDKSKLIL

-2840 TQAHHIWPTLS
+2840 THEHHIWPSMS
-2851 DEDWIKVEVQLRDL
+2851 DEDWIKIEMQLRDL

-2874 NVNTQSLTS
+2874 NVNVSSLTS

-2891 GMEISAPSMQRQQA
+2891 GMEISAPSLQRQQA

-2925 QNVRGEEII
+2925 QNVHGEDII

-2939 QYEQASFAS
+2939 QFEQQTFAS

-2966 NNIYISSDDIH
+2966 KNIYVSSVDNDLDDI
-2977 ESEDSFTYIMP
+2977 TYVMP
-2988 KNILKKFITIAD
+2988 NNILKKFITIAD

-3011 SSPPDNAQ
+3011 SSAPDNEQ
-3019 VKEIRTI
+3019 VKEIKCI
-3026 VMVPQVGNTRD
+3026 VMMPQIGGLRN
-3037 VQLPHQLPQHEY
+3037 VQLPQQLPRSDF
-3049 LKAMEPLG
+3049 LDGMEPLG
-3057 IIHTVSGNEAPYM
+3057 VIHTMSGSELPYM
-3070 TAADVTQHARLM
+3070 SAADVSEHAKLLD
-3082 AAHPTWDKK
+3082 AHSEWDKTN
-3091 TVTLT
+3091 TVTVS
-3096 VSFTPGSVSLSSWS
+3096 VSFTPGSVSLSAWG
-3110 LTPAGYTWGAQ
+3110 LTPQGYKWGAE

-3126 SDSPSGF
+3126 SDQPQGF
-3133 STAFGEKSQLLLSDK
+3133 TTTMGEKRKLLLSPRF
-3148 IRGYF
+3148 RGFF
-3153 LVPED
+3153 LVPD
-3158 ESWNYSFMGAQ
+3158 DRRWNYSFMGSA
-3169 FGNVEKRAVYVKIDT
+3169 FAGMEKKPVHVKLDT
-3184 PRRFYDDRHR
+3184 PLPFYSDQHR
-3194 PIHFSSFNELEDMWA
+3194 PIHFHSFAELEDIWV
-3209 DREDAFA
+3209 DRTDNFE

>member
-1 MAPPPPGYR
+1 MSGLPPPPPPGWDAPPPPPPPGAAPPGSSLAPPPPGYR
-10 PPADPQV
+10 PQADPHK
-17 AKYAQKKT
+17 AKFAEKKKQ
-25 EWLRTQRN
+25 WLRTQRQ
-33 RFAEKRKGGH
+33 RFGEKRRGGF

-114 CLTLVNETPR
+114 CLTLVNEIPR
-124 VIEPIFHAQWATMW
+124 VIEPVFHAQWATMW

-174 VEPLEPIQLELDE
+174 VEPLEPIQMELDE
-187 SEDGPVF
+187 DEDAAVY
-194 EWFYDHRPL
+194 EWFYEHRPL

-224 ATLYRLSHQLLSD
+224 AALYRLSNQLLSD
-237 VVDKNY
+237 LVDKNY
-243 FHMFDRESFFT
+243 FHLFDLPSFFT

-272 KDIDPNDE
+272 KDVDPNDE

-286 AIDRIIFRAPIRTE
+286 AIDRIIFRSPIRTE

-305 PYLYNSLPRSVKL
+305 PFLYNSLPRSVKI
-318 SWYSHPQAVY
+318 SWYSFPQTVY
-328 VKSEDPNLPAFY
+328 TRTEDPSLPAFY
-340 FDPVI
+340 FDPII
-345 NPISSRSVA
+345 NPISSRQVA
-354 PKNITVS
+354 PKNLTIS
-361 HEDEIFGP
+361 HEDEIFGV
-369 GNNEDDEFDLPGDV
+369 GNNEDDAFTLPDEV
-383 EPFLADEELYNT
+383 EPFLADEELYND
-395 ETSSAIALWW
+395 ETASAIALWW

-425 VKQWYLEHCP
+425 VKQWYLEHVP
-435 QGQPVKV
+435 GGQPVKV
-442 RVSYQKLLKSFVLNE
+442 RVSYQKLLKTYVLNE
-457 LHKKK
+457 LHNQGA
-462 PKAQSKQHLL
+462 KAQNKQNLMR
-472 KTLKST
+472 TLKQT

-521 NLKPVKTLTTKE
+521 NLKPIKTLTTKE

-599 QIRSCKD
+599 QIRTCKD

-696 PEGIKQNKVNTVLQH
+696 PEGVKQNKVNLVLSH

-739 RYVKSKADWWISVAH
+739 RYVKSKADWWVSVAH

-781 WLKSEQERQHNYMKD
+781 WLKAEQERQHNYMKD

-820 FSPIPFPSVSYK
+820 FQPIPFPSVSYK

-926 YQADTRHLFPAW
+926 YQADQRHLFPSW

-959 NLTKVWE
+959 NLDKVWE
-966 TTDGECNVMIE
+966 TADGECNVMIE

-1005 DYITSKNNVQ
+1005 DYISSKNNVQ

-1025 SYGMIRGLQFSGFVF
+1025 SYGMIRGLQFSAFVF

-1058 EIAGPPQS
+1058 ELAGPPNS
-1066 PNDFLQFRDR
+1066 PNDFLQFKDR
-1076 ETETRHPI
+1076 ATETRHPI

-1094 WVFLRFTADESRDLI
+1094 WVFFRFSADESRDLI

-1127 RNKKCWPRD
+1127 KNKKCWPRD

-1154 DLKNRLPRSITTVEW
+1154 DMKNRLPRSVTTIEW

-1184 LFSMCGFEV
+1184 LFSMSGFEV

-1200 NQNEEFQI
+1200 NLNEEFPT
-1208 KDSVWALADNTTKER
+1208 KDSVWSLVENSTKER
-1223 TAHAFLQVTEDDIQK
+1223 TAHAFLQVTEDDIAK

-1260 KWNTTLI
+1260 KWNTALI

-1344 TDTGVTHYRAGMTA
+1344 TDTGVTHYRAGMS

-1387 EYSQKRMEA
+1387 EYSQKRLEA

-1435 FRARTEFKQYQ
+1435 FRTRTEFKIYQ
-1446 LMKSN
+1446 HMKSN

-1494 FPSWEGLFWERA
+1494 FPSWEGLFWEKA
-1506 CLANGTI
+1506 CLAKGTQ
-1513 LLRYDG
+1513 LLRHDG
-1519 SKVAVED
+1519 TKIAVED
-1526 VVEGDLLLGP
+1526 VKEGDLLLGP
-1536 DGGSRRAFNVVKGS
+1536 DGGPRRAFNIVSGK
-1550 DRLYRIKIGS
+1550 DRLYRIKTGAGV
-1560 RKEDLVVTPN
+1560 EDLVVTAN
-1570 HILVLHREKVS
+1570 HILVFHR
-1581 RSQYVGLQV
+1581 G
-1590 QGHRQRFEDH
+1590 
-1600 LGDLPNPSS
+1600 
-1609 DPANAAR
+1609 
-1616 PKNLVKQRPDFL
+1616 
-1628 SALKSAIAWVL
+1628 IA
-1639 NAERGK
+1639 
-1645 VGADRVRNRL
+1645 
-1655 NGTTGITTGKESYMV
+1655 
-1670 KIIDGRG
+1670 
-1677 NGGEHATFAWGNP
+1677 
-1690 QRTNIKGHENHPPV
+1690 
-1704 FFTTKEEAFAAAVT
+1704 
-1718 KSREIHDQGDV
+1718 
-1729 TLANLRQRFLAKS
+1729 
-1742 ADGKGGEVRIDTGL
+1742 
-1756 PNMFLL
+1756 
-1762 WNKNGSDLK
+1762 GS
-1771 IRAYCSR
+1771 
-1778 DYVKYARCYTFPVLP
+1778 P
-1793 ESAEERTIDGG
+1793 E
-1804 DSDEDKVIPEGPS
+1804 
-1817 APQVSI
+1817 
-1823 ADRYDTVEM
+1823 TVEI
-1832 TAAEFASLEPAERA
+1832 TAAEYAAVSEKERGE
-1846 KYRLFR
+1846 YRLFMS
-1852 CPGFELPEQDVPVNP
+1852 PN
-1867 YFLGLW
+1867 
-1873 LGDGKRNS
+1873 DG
-1881 TTIYSSHE
+1881 
-1889 AAVREFLACYA
+1889 AF
-1900 AELDLQLVWHGQL
+1900 D
-1913 GYATV
+1913 
-1918 ARTQLNAQPLPP
+1918 AQ
-1930 LAEVT
+1930 
-1935 SPLRPAKR
+1935 S
-1943 QARQTIKQRLAA
+1943 
-1955 GWTVQ
+1955 
-1960 PGRLP
+1960 
-1965 GQARVW
+1965 
-1971 KTPLGGIIERLDKE
+1971 
-1985 TPEPQPAICGEKHAL
+1985 
-2000 SSSPIRPP
+2000 
-2008 GRRRGTIASA
+2008 
-2018 DPEGTIQGLDE
+2018 
-2029 VTPKTQPAVFGEEH
+2029 
-2043 DLSSDPI
+2043 
-2050 RLTGRPRRTITS
+2050 
-2062 LDLDLPSSLPVSKNQ
+2062 
-2077 ECRSQSAELLSDD
+2077 
-2090 VLEQLLSDD
+2090 
-2099 ELMELVGPPTV
+2099 
-2110 LEHSAFANDMPEEQN
+2110 
-2125 EDDDDAALDMI
+2125 
-2136 EAFSDDEDDDDQD
+2136 
-2149 LDRISDD
+2149 
-2156 DGVQFIVEGYHGRPS
+2156 
-2171 RAQRQR
+2171 
-2177 LTRLQAGRRE
+2177 
-2187 HGDLQPDE
+2187 
-2195 EEQLAD
+2195 
-2201 QILNNSK
+2201 
-2208 KSSGVNTLLVALRD
+2208 
-2222 LGVLTTGAT
+2222 
-2231 GPAADKKRIPEV
+2231 
-2243 FMKNSR
+2243 
-2249 SVRLSVLAGLIDTDG
+2249 
-2264 WYVYPENM
+2264 
-2272 FGFSQSERWHSGLFW
+2272 
-2287 DTVALARSLGFS
+2287 
-2299 VWTKRRMMWN
+2299 
-2309 PTRTQR
+2309 
-2315 FPQLIAQI
+2315 
-2323 FGNLEEVPCLLARK
+2323 
-2337 KPVERFIPQA
+2337 
-2347 HSFIIKD
+2347 HSFAVQEIA
-2354 IVLESRPSKWA
+2354 LEAEPTGWA
-2365 GFRVDKDQLYLR
+2365 GFRVDEDQLYLR
-2377 HDYLVLHNSGFEESM
+2377 HDRVVLHNSGFEESM

-2473 QVFDQELEQLGI
+2473 QVFDQELEALGI

-2513 HKWNVTRP
+2513 HKWSVSTP
-2521 SLLFD
+2521 SLLYD
-2526 TKDQIEATTTNKFW
+2526 TKDNMGQTTTNKFW
-2540 LDIQLRYGDY
+2540 VDVQLRYGDY

-2562 YLDYTTDSMSIYPS
+2562 YLDYTSDSMSIYPS
-2576 ATGLMVGIDLAY
+2576 ATGLMIGIDLAY
-2588 NLYSSYGAYFPG
+2588 NLYSAYGQYFPG
-2600 LKALIQQAM
+2600 LKQLVQQAM

-2626 RKGLQLYASESTQ
+2626 RKGLQLYASESNQ

-2652 NQTQLFIDD
+2652 NQIQLFIDD

-2774 AMKVEKLADM
+2774 AMKVEKLGDM

-2796 NLYDEWLKTISS
+2796 NLYDEWLKSISS

-2825 TDKTKLLL
+2825 QDKTKLLL

-2840 TQAHHIWPTLS
+2840 TQEHHIWPTLS
-2851 DEDWIKVEVQLRDL
+2851 DDDWIKVETQLRDL

-2874 NVNTQSLTS
+2874 NVNVSSLTQ

-2911 QQEQQQLTAVTTKT
+2911 QQEQAQLTAVTTKT
-2925 QNVRGEEII
+2925 QNALGEDIV

-2939 QYEQASFAS
+2939 QFEQQTFAS

-2955 AIATSNLRTRA
+2955 AIATSNLRTRS
-2966 NNIYISSDDIH
+2966 NNIYISSEDIRDDEAH
-2977 ESEDSFTYIMP
+2977 YTYIMP
-2988 KNILKKFITIAD
+2988 KNILKRFITIAD
-3000 LRVQVAGYLYG
+3000 LRVQVAGYIYG
-3011 SSPPDNAQ
+3011 SSPADAKQ
-3019 VKEIRTI
+3019 VKEIKCI

-3037 VQLPHQLPQHEY
+3037 IQLPRNLPENDI
-3049 LKAMEPLG
+3049 LNGLEPLG
-3057 IIHTVSGNEAPYM
+3057 IIHTSAGNETNYM
-3070 TAADVTQHARLM
+3070 TPQDVTQHARLM
-3082 AAHPTWDKK
+3082 DAHKSWDNK
-3091 TVTLT
+3091 TVTMT
-3096 VSFTPGSVSLSSWS
+3096 VSFTPGSVSLSAWS
-3110 LTPAGYTWGAQ
+3110 LTPDGYKWGVE
-3121 NKDTQ
+3121 NKDLS
-3126 SDSPSGF
+3126 SDNPAGF
-3133 STAFGEKSQLLLSDK
+3133 SSLLGDKCQLLLSDK
-3148 IRGYF
+3148 IRGFF
-3153 LVPED
+3153 LVPDD
-3158 ESWNYSFMGAQ
+3158 ERWNWSFMGSG
-3169 FGNVEKRAVYVKIDT
+3169 FGDREKGRVYVDVGVPK
-3184 PRRFYDDRHR
+3184 RFYDDVHR
-3194 PIHFSSFNELEDMWA
+3194 PVHFQNFAELEDVWV
-3209 DREDAFA
+3209 DRSDNLE

>member
-1 MAPPPPGYR
+1 
-10 PPADPQV
+10 
-17 AKYAQKKT
+17 
-25 EWLRTQRN
+25 
-33 RFAEKRKGGH
+33 
-43 VETQKADMP
+43 MP
-52 PEHLRKIVKDIG
+52 PEHLRKIVRDIG
-64 DVSQKKFSS
+64 DVSQRRYTN

-114 CLTLVNETPR
+114 CLTLVNEIPR
-124 VIEPIFHAQWATMW
+124 VIEPVFFAQWAMMW
-138 VCMRRE
+138 TFMRKE
-144 KSDRRHFKRMRFP
+144 KADRRLFKRMRFP

-174 VEPLEPIQLELDE
+174 VEPLEPIQMELNEDE
-187 SEDGPVF
+187 DDAVY

-203 LDTPHVNGPSYK
+203 LDTTHVNGPSYK
-215 EWNLSLPQM
+215 SWNLTLPQM
-224 ATLYRLSHQLLSD
+224 AALFRLSRPLISD

-243 FHMFDRESFFT
+243 FYLFDLKSLLS

-259 VAIPGGPRFEPLY
+259 VALPGGPRFEPLY
-272 KDIDPNDE
+272 KDINPNEE

-286 AIDRIIFRAPIRTE
+286 AIDRIIFRNPIRTE
-300 YRVAF
+300 FRVAY
-305 PYLYNSLPRSVKL
+305 PYLYNSLPRSVHL
-318 SWYSHPQAVY
+318 SWHSHPQVVFNRAD
-328 VKSEDPNLPAFY
+328 DPDLPTFH
-340 FDPVI
+340 FDRRI
-345 NPISSRSVA
+345 NPISSRTVA
-354 PKNITVS
+354 PKNVEVTL
-361 HEDEIFGP
+361 EDELFGP
-369 GNNEDDEFDLPGDV
+369 GNNEEDEEDAFTLPEGVD
-383 EPFLADEELYNT
+383 PFLADEELDN
-395 ETSSAIALWW
+395 EHTSSAIELWW

-410 DRRSGKM
+410 DRRSGRM

-425 VKQWYLEHCP
+425 IKQWYLEHP
-435 QGQPVKV
+435 PSDRPPVKV
-442 RVSYQKLLKSFVLNE
+442 RVSYQKLLKNYVLNE

-462 PKAQSKQHLL
+462 PKAQNNQNLMRSLKQ
-472 KTLKST
+472 T

-565 GNIDAFQLADGILY
+565 GNIDAFQLADGIHY

-599 QIRSCKD
+599 QIRTCKD

-631 AWRVWLFF
+631 SWRVWLFF

-696 PEGIKQNKVNTVLQH
+696 PEGIKQSKVNTVLQH

-770 AKKNLGRLTRL
+770 AKKNVGRLTRL
-781 WLKSEQERQHNYMKD
+781 WLKAEQERQHNHMKD

-872 PGTTLARIKRF
+872 PGTTLERIKRF

-890 KEVGIDMNDNY
+890 KEVNIDMNDNY

-914 KITDAYL
+914 KISDAYL

-926 YQADTRHLFPAW
+926 YQADQRHLFPAW

-945 VPPLLTY
+945 VPPLLVY

-959 NLTKVWE
+959 NLSSVWE
-966 TTDGECNVMIE
+966 TENGECNVMIE
-977 TQLSKVYEKID
+977 TELSKVYEKME
-988 LTLLNRLLRLI
+988 LTLLNSLLRLI

-1005 DYITSKNNVQ
+1005 DYITAKNNVQ
-1015 LNYKDMNHTN
+1015 LTYKDMNHVN
-1025 SYGMIRGLQFSGFVF
+1025 SYGMIRGLQFSAFVF
-1040 QYYGLVID
+1040 QYYGLVLD
-1048 LLLLGLQRAS
+1048 LLLLGPQRAS

-1084 RLYTR
+1084 RLYSR

-1094 WVFLRFTADESRDLI
+1094 WVFLRFTAEESRDLI

-1127 RNKKCWPRD
+1127 KSKKCWPRD

-1154 DLKNRLPRSITTVEW
+1154 DLKNRLPRSVTTIEW
-1169 DDTFASVYSRDNPNL
+1169 DESFVSVYSRDNPNL
-1184 LFSMCGFEV
+1184 LFSMSGFEV

-1200 NQNEEFQI
+1200 NQNDEFPV
-1208 KDSVWALADNTTKER
+1208 KDSVWSLVDNTTKER
-1223 TAHAFLQVTEDDIQK
+1223 TAHAFLQVTEEDIQK

-1260 KWNTTLI
+1260 KWNTALI

-1275 AAVSTVNLL
+1275 AAVSTVDLL

-1325 MISGSHILIPT
+1325 MISGSHILIPA
-1336 SDKRWSKQ
+1336 SDKRWYKQ
-1344 TDTGVTHYRAGMTA
+1344 TDTGTTHFRAGMT

-1387 EYSQKRMEA
+1387 EYSQKRLEA

-1435 FRARTEFKQYQ
+1435 FRARSEFKVYQ

-1479 GVETILEHTLFKATA
+1479 GVETILEHTLFKATG
-1494 FPSWEGLFWERA
+1494 FPSWEGLFWEKA
-1506 CLANGTI
+1506 CLANGTMV
-1513 LLRYDG
+1513 LRHDHTQ
-1519 SKVAVED
+1519 VAVED
-1526 VVEGDLLLGP
+1526 VKEGDLLLGP
-1536 DGGSRRAFNVVKGS
+1536 DGGARRAFNIVNGT
-1550 DRLYRIKIGS
+1550 DRLYRIEMESEI
-1560 RKEDLVVTPN
+1560 EDLVVTSN
-1570 HILVLHREKVS
+1570 HILVFHVAKGS
-1581 RSQYVGLQV
+1581 TSA
-1590 QGHRQRFEDH
+1590 
-1600 LGDLPNPSS
+1600 S
-1609 DPANAAR
+1609 AA
-1616 PKNLVKQRPDFL
+1616 
-1628 SALKSAIAWVL
+1628 SATVAS
-1639 NAERGK
+1639 
-1645 VGADRVRNRL
+1645 
-1655 NGTTGITTGKESYMV
+1655 
-1670 KIIDGRG
+1670 GR
-1677 NGGEHATFAWGNP
+1677 
-1690 QRTNIKGHENHPPV
+1690 
-1704 FFTTKEEAFAAAVT
+1704 
-1718 KSREIHDQGDV
+1718 
-1729 TLANLRQRFLAKS
+1729 
-1742 ADGKGGEVRIDTGL
+1742 
-1756 PNMFLL
+1756 
-1762 WNKNGSDLK
+1762 
-1771 IRAYCSR
+1771 
-1778 DYVKYARCYTFPVLP
+1778 
-1793 ESAEERTIDGG
+1793 ESAAGL
-1804 DSDEDKVIPEGPS
+1804 
-1817 APQVSI
+1817 
-1823 ADRYDTVEM
+1823 YDTVEM
-1832 TAAEFASLEPAERA
+1832 TAAQF
-1846 KYRLFR
+1846 
-1852 CPGFELPEQDVPVNP
+1852 
-1867 YFLGLW
+1867 
-1873 LGDGKRNS
+1873 
-1881 TTIYSSHE
+1881 
-1889 AAVREFLACYA
+1889 
-1900 AELDLQLVWHGQL
+1900 
-1913 GYATV
+1913 
-1918 ARTQLNAQPLPP
+1918 
-1930 LAEVT
+1930 
-1935 SPLRPAKR
+1935 
-1943 QARQTIKQRLAA
+1943 
-1955 GWTVQ
+1955 
-1960 PGRLP
+1960 
-1965 GQARVW
+1965 
-1971 KTPLGGIIERLDKE
+1971 
-1985 TPEPQPAICGEKHAL
+1985 
-2000 SSSPIRPP
+2000 
-2008 GRRRGTIASA
+2008 
-2018 DPEGTIQGLDE
+2018 
-2029 VTPKTQPAVFGEEH
+2029 
-2043 DLSSDPI
+2043 
-2050 RLTGRPRRTITS
+2050 
-2062 LDLDLPSSLPVSKNQ
+2062 
-2077 ECRSQSAELLSDD
+2077 
-2090 VLEQLLSDD
+2090 
-2099 ELMELVGPPTV
+2099 
-2110 LEHSAFANDMPEEQN
+2110 
-2125 EDDDDAALDMI
+2125 AALD
-2136 EAFSDDEDDDDQD
+2136 
-2149 LDRISDD
+2149 R
-2156 DGVQFIVEGYHGRPS
+2156 
-2171 RAQRQR
+2171 
-2177 LTRLQAGRRE
+2177 
-2187 HGDLQPDE
+2187 
-2195 EEQLAD
+2195 
-2201 QILNNSK
+2201 
-2208 KSSGVNTLLVALRD
+2208 
-2222 LGVLTTGAT
+2222 
-2231 GPAADKKRIPEV
+2231 
-2243 FMKNSR
+2243 
-2249 SVRLSVLAGLIDTDG
+2249 
-2264 WYVYPENM
+2264 
-2272 FGFSQSERWHSGLFW
+2272 SERDKHAMFMAS
-2287 DTVALARSLGFS
+2287 
-2299 VWTKRRMMWN
+2299 
-2309 PTRTQR
+2309 
-2315 FPQLIAQI
+2315 
-2323 FGNLEEVPCLLARK
+2323 
-2337 KPVERFIPQA
+2337 ERFVPEA
-2347 HSFIIKD
+2347 HNFAVKN
-2354 IVLESRPSKWA
+2354 IVLEAEATGWS

-2473 QVFDQELEQLGI
+2473 QVFDQELEALGI

-2521 SLLFD
+2521 SHLYD
-2526 TKDQIEATTTNKFW
+2526 TKDVIEPNTTNKFW
-2540 LDIQLRYGDY
+2540 IDVQLRYGDY
-2550 DSHDIERYVRAK
+2550 DSHDIDRYTRAK
-2562 YLDYTTDSMSIYPS
+2562 YLDYTTDSASIYPS
-2576 ATGLMVGIDLAY
+2576 ATGLMIGIDLAY
-2588 NLYSSYGAYFPG
+2588 NLYSAYGMYFPG
-2600 LKALIQQAM
+2600 LKVLVQQAM
-2609 AKIMKANP
+2609 AKVMKANP

-2626 RKGLQLYASESTQ
+2626 RKGLQLYASESNQ

-2652 NQTQLFIDD
+2652 QKTQLFIDD

-2750 LEVHLLD
+2750 LEVQLVD

-2774 AMKVEKLADM
+2774 AMKVEKLGDM

-2796 NLYDEWLKTISS
+2796 NLYDEWLKSVSS
-2808 YTAFSRL
+2808 FTAFSRL

-2825 TDKTKLLL
+2825 PDKTKLIL
-2833 RPDKTVI
+2833 RPDKTII
-2840 TQAHHIWPTLS
+2840 TLDHHIWPSLS
-2851 DEDWIKVEVQLRDL
+2851 DEDWIKVETQLRDL

-2874 NVNTQSLTS
+2874 NVNVSSLTS

-2911 QQEQQQLTAVTTKT
+2911 QQEQAQLTAVTTKT
-2925 QNVRGEEII
+2925 QNVHGEDII

-2939 QYEQASFAS
+2939 QFEQQTFAS

-2966 NNIYISSDDIH
+2966 KNIYVSSVDNDLDDV
-2977 ESEDSFTYIMP
+2977 TYVMP
-2988 KNILKKFITIAD
+2988 NNILKKFITVAD

-3011 SSPPDNAQ
+3011 SSAPDNDQ
-3019 VKEIRTI
+3019 VKEIKCI
-3026 VMVPQVGNTRD
+3026 VMMPQVGGLRN
-3037 VQLPHQLPQHEY
+3037 VQLPQQLPQSEF
-3049 LKAMEPLG
+3049 LEGMEALG
-3057 IIHTVSGNEAPYM
+3057 VIHTASGSELPYM
-3070 TAADVTQHARLM
+3070 SAADVTEHSKLLD
-3082 AAHPTWDKK
+3082 AHSEWDKTN
-3091 TVTLT
+3091 TVT
-3096 VSFTPGSVSLSSWS
+3096 VSVAFTPGSVSLSAWG
-3110 LTPAGYTWGAQ
+3110 LTPQGYQWGAE
-3121 NKDTQ
+3121 NKDVQ
-3126 SDSPSGF
+3126 SDQPQGF
-3133 STAFGEKSQLLLSDK
+3133 TTTMGEKRKLLLSPRF
-3148 IRGYF
+3148 RGFF
-3153 LVPED
+3153 LVPD
-3158 ESWNYSFMGAQ
+3158 DGRWNYSFMGSA
-3169 FGNVEKRAVYVKIDT
+3169 FAGMEKKPVHVKLDT
-3184 PRRFYDDRHR
+3184 PLPFYSDHHR
-3194 PIHFSSFNELEDMWA
+3194 PVHFHSFAELEDIGV
-3209 DREDAFA
+3209 DRSDNFA

>member
-1 MAPPPPGYR
+1 MSSIPPPPPPGWSSSAPPSMPLGAPPGAPPPPGYR

-17 AKYAQKKT
+17 AKFAQKKK
-25 EWLRTQRN
+25 EWLRMQRN
-33 RFAEKRKGGH
+33 RFGEKRKGGF

-87 AVLKLL
+87 AVFKLL

-114 CLTLVNETPR
+114 CLTLVNEIPR
-124 VIEPIFHAQWATMW
+124 VIEPVFHAQWATMW

-174 VEPLEPIQLELDE
+174 VEPLEPIQMELDE
-187 SEDGPVF
+187 NEDGAVI
-194 EWFYDHRPL
+194 EWFYENRPL
-203 LDTPHVNGPSYK
+203 IDTPHVNGPSYK
-215 EWNLSLPQM
+215 EWNLTLPQM

-237 VVDKNY
+237 IVDKNY
-243 FHMFDRESFFT
+243 FHMFDLNSFLT

-272 KDIDPNDE
+272 KDVDPNDE

-305 PYLYNSLPRSVKL
+305 PFLYNSLPRSVKL
-318 SWYSHPQAVY
+318 SWYSYPQVVY
-328 VKSEDPNLPAFY
+328 VRAEDPSLPAFY

-361 HEDEIFGP
+361 HEDEIFGY
-369 GNNEDDEFDLPGDV
+369 GNNEEPEEDAFELPPDV
-383 EPFLADEELYNT
+383 EPFLADEELYT
-395 ETSSAIALWW
+395 SETASAIALWW
-405 APFPF
+405 APYPF
-410 DRRSGKM
+410 DRRSGRM

-442 RVSYQKLLKSFVLNE
+442 RVSYQKLLKTYVLNE

-462 PKAQSKQHLL
+462 PKAQNKQSLMKSL
-472 KTLKST
+472 KQT
-478 KFFQQTTIDWVE
+478 KFFQQTSIDWVE

-547 EILRLTKLIV
+547 EILKLTKLIV

-781 WLKSEQERQHNYMKD
+781 WLKAEQERQHNYMKD

-872 PGTTLARIKRF
+872 PGTTLERIKRF

-901 STINPVYDIEPIE
+901 STINPVYDIEPVE
-914 KITDAYL
+914 KISDAYL

-926 YQADTRHLFPAW
+926 YQADQRHLFPAW

-959 NLTKVWE
+959 NLEKVWE
-966 TTDGECNVMIE
+966 TADGECNVMIE

-1005 DYITSKNNVQ
+1005 DYISSKNNVQ
-1015 LNYKDMNHTN
+1015 LTYKDMNHVN
-1025 SYGMIRGLQFSGFVF
+1025 SYGMIRGLQFSAFVF
-1040 QYYGLVID
+1040 QYYGLVLD

-1076 ETETRHPI
+1076 ETETKHPI

-1089 YIDKI
+1089 YIDRI
-1094 WVFLRFTADESRDLI
+1094 WVFFRFTADESRDLI

-1154 DLKNRLPRSITTVEW
+1154 DLKNRLPRSVTTIEW

-1200 NQNEEFQI
+1200 NQNDEFPV
-1208 KDSVWALADNTTKER
+1208 KDSVWSLVDNTTKER
-1223 TAHAFLQVTEDDIQK
+1223 TAHAFLQVTEEDIAK

-1260 KWNTTLI
+1260 KWNTSLI

-1344 TDTGVTHYRAGMTA
+1344 TDVGVTHYRAGMT
-1358 HDEETLIPNIFRY
+1358 HDEDTLIPNIFRY

-1387 EYSQKRMEA
+1387 EYSQKRAEA
-1396 NQQNRRLTL
+1396 TQQNRRLTL

-1435 FRARTEFKQYQ
+1435 FRARTEFKTYQ

-1494 FPSWEGLFWERA
+1494 FPSWEGLFWEKA
-1506 CLANGTI
+1506 
-1513 LLRYDG
+1513 
-1519 SKVAVED
+1519 
-1526 VVEGDLLLGP
+1526 
-1536 DGGSRRAFNVVKGS
+1536 
-1550 DRLYRIKIGS
+1550 
-1560 RKEDLVVTPN
+1560 
-1570 HILVLHREKVS
+1570 
-1581 RSQYVGLQV
+1581 
-1590 QGHRQRFEDH
+1590 
-1600 LGDLPNPSS
+1600 
-1609 DPANAAR
+1609 
-1616 PKNLVKQRPDFL
+1616 
-1628 SALKSAIAWVL
+1628 
-1639 NAERGK
+1639 
-1645 VGADRVRNRL
+1645 
-1655 NGTTGITTGKESYMV
+1655 
-1670 KIIDGRG
+1670 
-1677 NGGEHATFAWGNP
+1677 
-1690 QRTNIKGHENHPPV
+1690 
-1704 FFTTKEEAFAAAVT
+1704 
-1718 KSREIHDQGDV
+1718 
-1729 TLANLRQRFLAKS
+1729 
-1742 ADGKGGEVRIDTGL
+1742 
-1756 PNMFLL
+1756 
-1762 WNKNGSDLK
+1762 
-1771 IRAYCSR
+1771 
-1778 DYVKYARCYTFPVLP
+1778 
-1793 ESAEERTIDGG
+1793 
-1804 DSDEDKVIPEGPS
+1804 
-1817 APQVSI
+1817 
-1823 ADRYDTVEM
+1823 
-1832 TAAEFASLEPAERA
+1832 
-1846 KYRLFR
+1846 
-1852 CPGFELPEQDVPVNP
+1852 
-1867 YFLGLW
+1867 
-1873 LGDGKRNS
+1873 
-1881 TTIYSSHE
+1881 
-1889 AAVREFLACYA
+1889 
-1900 AELDLQLVWHGQL
+1900 
-1913 GYATV
+1913 
-1918 ARTQLNAQPLPP
+1918 
-1930 LAEVT
+1930 
-1935 SPLRPAKR
+1935 
-1943 QARQTIKQRLAA
+1943 
-1955 GWTVQ
+1955 
-1960 PGRLP
+1960 
-1965 GQARVW
+1965 
-1971 KTPLGGIIERLDKE
+1971 
-1985 TPEPQPAICGEKHAL
+1985 
-2000 SSSPIRPP
+2000 
-2008 GRRRGTIASA
+2008 
-2018 DPEGTIQGLDE
+2018 
-2029 VTPKTQPAVFGEEH
+2029 
-2043 DLSSDPI
+2043 
-2050 RLTGRPRRTITS
+2050 
-2062 LDLDLPSSLPVSKNQ
+2062 
-2077 ECRSQSAELLSDD
+2077 
-2090 VLEQLLSDD
+2090 
-2099 ELMELVGPPTV
+2099 
-2110 LEHSAFANDMPEEQN
+2110 
-2125 EDDDDAALDMI
+2125 
-2136 EAFSDDEDDDDQD
+2136 
-2149 LDRISDD
+2149 
-2156 DGVQFIVEGYHGRPS
+2156 
-2171 RAQRQR
+2171 
-2177 LTRLQAGRRE
+2177 
-2187 HGDLQPDE
+2187 
-2195 EEQLAD
+2195 
-2201 QILNNSK
+2201 
-2208 KSSGVNTLLVALRD
+2208 
-2222 LGVLTTGAT
+2222 
-2231 GPAADKKRIPEV
+2231 
-2243 FMKNSR
+2243 
-2249 SVRLSVLAGLIDTDG
+2249 
-2264 WYVYPENM
+2264 
-2272 FGFSQSERWHSGLFW
+2272 
-2287 DTVALARSLGFS
+2287 
-2299 VWTKRRMMWN
+2299 
-2309 PTRTQR
+2309 
-2315 FPQLIAQI
+2315 
-2323 FGNLEEVPCLLARK
+2323 
-2337 KPVERFIPQA
+2337 
-2347 HSFIIKD
+2347 
-2354 IVLESRPSKWA
+2354 
-2365 GFRVDKDQLYLR
+2365 
-2377 HDYLVLHNSGFEESM
+2377 SGFEESM

-2521 SLLFD
+2521 SILFD
-2526 TKDQIEATTTNKFW
+2526 TKDVIEPTTTNKFW
-2540 LDIQLRYGDY
+2540 VDVQLRYGDY

-2576 ATGLMVGIDLAY
+2576 ATGLMIGIDLAY
-2588 NLYSSYGAYFPG
+2588 NLYSAYGQYFPG
-2600 LKALIQQAM
+2600 LKTLIQQAM

-2626 RKGLQLYASESTQ
+2626 RKGLQLYASESNQ

-2652 NQTQLFIDD
+2652 NQIQLFIDD

-2726 LIRSLPVEEQ
+2726 LIRSLPIEEQ

-2774 AMKVEKLADM
+2774 AMKVEKLGDM

-2796 NLYDEWLKTISS
+2796 NLYDEWLKSISS

-2825 TDKTKLLL
+2825 PDKTKLLL

-2840 TQAHHIWPTLS
+2840 TQEHHIWPTLS
-2851 DEDWIKVEVQLRDL
+2851 DEDWIKVETQLRDL

-2874 NVNTQSLTS
+2874 NVNTSSLTS

-2925 QNVRGEEII
+2925 QNVHGEDII

-2939 QYEQASFAS
+2939 QFEQQTFAS

-2966 NNIYISSDDIH
+2966 NNIYISSDDIK
-2977 ESEDSFTYIMP
+2977 EDDHYTYIMP
-2988 KNILKKFITIAD
+2988 KNILKRFITIAD

-3011 SSPPDNAQ
+3011 SSPPDNDQ
-3019 VKEIRTI
+3019 VKEIRCI
-3026 VMVPQVGNTRD
+3026 VMVPQIGNTRD
-3037 VQLPHQLPQHEY
+3037 VQLPQQLPQHET
-3049 LKAMEPLG
+3049 LEQMEPLG
-3057 IIHTVSGNEAPYM
+3057 IIHTISGNEPPYM
-3070 TAADVTQHARLM
+3070 TAMDVTQHARLM
-3082 AAHPTWDKK
+3082 NAHKSWDKK
-3091 TVTLT
+3091 TVSMT
-3096 VSFTPGSVSLSSWS
+3096 VSFTPGSVSLASWA
-3110 LTPAGYTWGAQ
+3110 LTPQGYKWGVE
-3121 NKDTQ
+3121 NKDMG
-3126 SDSPSGF
+3126 SDQPQGF
-3133 STAFGEKSQLLLSDK
+3133 TTNMGEKCQLLLSDK
-3148 IRGYF
+3148 IRGFF
-3153 LVPED
+3153 LVPENN
-3158 ESWNYSFMGAQ
+3158 SWNYSFMGSS
-3169 FGNVEKRAVYVKIDT
+3169 FGSIEKKPVHVKIDT
-3184 PRRFYDDRHR
+3184 PLPFYSDQHR
-3194 PIHFSSFNELEDMWA
+3194 PLTWPGKSRSPCASAAARLEIRCLA
-3209 DREDAFA
+3209 LEILHALIVNVRTTSTPSETTVATLPAS